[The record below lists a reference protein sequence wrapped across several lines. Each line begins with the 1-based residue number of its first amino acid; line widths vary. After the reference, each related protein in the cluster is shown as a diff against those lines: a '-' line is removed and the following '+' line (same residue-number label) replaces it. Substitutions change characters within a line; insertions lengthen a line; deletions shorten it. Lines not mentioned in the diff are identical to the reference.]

1 MLDTGILDKLI
12 IGRVEPHIYAF
23 STRTV
28 PNYMKVGDTYRPVE
42 QRLNEWRRYFPNL
55 EKQFVGVAKVDDD
68 TYFRDFA
75 IHRFLENDL
84 HRHRLKPST
93 FPNLP
98 YYSNE
103 FFEGVTHSDIHCAL
117 SDISDSF
124 HNNLP
129 KYQFYKFDK
138 SRIPLTYQYRR
149 TETFEPRPNQQD
161 TIDRFKEAV
170 AAGRNNLLMYAV
182 MRFGKSFTAMC
193 CAVEMKARL
202 VVVVSA
208 KADVKQE
215 WKKTVESHFRF
226 EDYVFLDSD
235 SLLGSDTVLS
245 DSLEKSNAVVFLTL
259 QDLCGD
265 EIKRKHRQ
273 IFESKFDLL
282 VIDETHY
289 GARAAEYGKVL
300 NMAGKQL
307 DKELKYVDSSD
318 NYNNNDTLKHLDARI
333 RIHLSGTPYRI
344 LMGDEF
350 SKKDIIA
357 FYQFTDI
364 VRDQEKWN
372 DEHILEDG
380 VREWD
385 NPYFGFP
392 QMVRFAL
399 NPNKSSVEKMEAMK
413 RKGITYAF
421 SELLKPESVVKDSSP
436 EARHRK
442 FVHEQEILDLFK
454 AIDGSKD
461 DENLFAFLDYAPIKK
476 GQMCRHMVCV
486 LPYRASCDALAVL
499 LAQKRAE
506 FKNLGEYQII
516 NIAGFDEERR
526 YKDTQS
532 IRNKIKKCEAEGM
545 KTITLTVNRMLTGST
560 VEEWDTM
567 LFLKDC
573 ASPQEYDQAIFRLQ
587 NQYVRRLTDKNGE
600 EIRLNMKP
608 QTLLV
613 DFDPGRMFRLQE
625 QKSQIYNVNVEQ
637 NGNSRLEQRIA
648 DELRISPIIVLNKD
662 KFREVV
668 PVDIL
673 DAVREYS
680 ANKSVA
686 DEVSDIPADL
696 SLLAD
701 STILEEISSLSPID
715 SSKGINL
722 KSVEGDG
729 DDIDIPDDDS
739 KETDADGGQQPRQN
753 PVDKMTTDERGLLE
767 KKLATCYAVILFFAF
782 LTDNRVKS
790 LEEIIAA
797 IDSDDNNRRIA
808 RNIGI
813 KKGLLKLIL
822 QKGNPFI
829 ISKLDYKIQNIN
841 TLAHDAVLQGEE
853 RINVALK
860 KFERLS
866 DSEIVTPMNL
876 ANEMV
881 WILPDDVDCH
891 SKFLD
896 IASKQGEFARA
907 LLLRYGNG
915 VKDNIY
921 SIPTS
926 KLTYEFTRKVYKM
939 LGMPVTNIFYEF
951 NSYDL
956 IDKTKKE
963 EIIKTLSDMKFNVV
977 IGNPPYQVNDGGGTG
992 SSAIPVYNKFVEISQ
1007 KINPNYLS
1015 MIMPS
1020 RWFTGGRGLDDFRK
1034 KMLNDDSIRVLHD
1047 YISSNSCFS
1056 NVEIKGGIC
1065 YFLWDKK
1072 YHGYCDIYTHYENN
1086 KEIFFSQRHLLE
1098 KASDCFIRDGRFIS
1112 ILKKIQQ
1119 KKEISF
1125 STIVSANDPFGFDIR
1140 EENSYKRVKLSFST
1154 SPFDNS
1160 VKLYYNGWAKNG
1172 IGFLAIDKIRKNI
1185 KWLNSHK
1192 MLFPKAWGNGD
1203 ASTDRLK
1210 PIIADLPS
1218 CCTETYLIVG
1228 PFLSSEETNNAYKYT
1243 QTKLFHCLVFLI
1255 KNTQNT
1261 MQKAYSYV
1269 PLQNFTKQSD
1279 IDWNKSI
1286 PEIDQQLYTKYHLTT
1301 EEIAFIEKMIKQM

>member
-55 EKQFVGVAKVDDD
+55 EKQFAGVAKVDDD

-273 IFESKFDLL
+273 IFENKFDLL

-307 DKELKYVDSSD
+307 DKELKYADNSD
-318 NYNNNDTLKHLDARI
+318 NYNNNDTLKHLDARV

-668 PVDIL
+668 PADIL

-881 WILPDDVDCH
+881 GILPDDVDCH

-992 SSAIPVYNKFVEISQ
+992 SSAQAIYNKFIDICRFEFESKYI
-1007 KINPNYLS
+1007 S
-1015 MIMPS
+1015 MIIPS
-1020 RWFTGGRGLDDFRK
+1020 RWMTGGKGLDKFRNS
-1034 KMLNDDSIRVLHD
+1034 MLGDRRIRVLHD
-1047 YISSNSCFS
+1047 YLNAGQCFPA
-1056 NVEIKGGIC
+1056 VAIEGGIC
-1065 YFLWDKK
+1065 YFRWDRDATGKCVFVSHTSDQSAFTK
-1072 YHGYCDIYTHYENN
+1072 ERYLSDDSSDVVIRYAESLSILDKTRTANN
-1086 KEIFFSQRHLLE
+1086 FSSLVSPRNLFKINIQLLE
-1098 KASDCFIRDGRFIS
+1098 SSPVIGGYKVFGRFDGKRGLMYLSRYESKNERALRFLGNWKVFVSKADGAAGQLGIP
-1112 ILKKIQQ
+1112 IPARIIGKAELGDCD
-1119 KKEISF
+1119 
-1125 STIVSANDPFGFDIR
+1125 TICT
-1140 EENSYKRVKLSFST
+1140 ET
-1154 SPFDNS
+1154 
-1160 VKLYYNGWAKNG
+1160 
-1172 IGFLAIDKIRKNI
+1172 FLAI
-1185 KWLNSHK
+1185 
-1192 MLFPKAWGNGD
+1192 
-1203 ASTDRLK
+1203 
-1210 PIIADLPS
+1210 
-1218 CCTETYLIVG
+1218 G
-1228 PFLSSEETNNAYKYT
+1228 PFATRIEAENVIKYATTKFFRFLVGTRKLKNMT
-1243 QTKLFHCLVFLI
+1243 QKT
-1255 KNTQNT
+1255 
-1261 MQKAYSYV
+1261 YSFV
-1269 PLQNFTKQSD
+1269 PIQDFTENSD
-1279 IDWNKSI
+1279 IDWSRSI
-1286 PEIDQQLYTKYHLTT
+1286 DEIDSQLYAKYHLT
-1301 EEIAFIEKMIKQM
+1301 EEETAFVEKMIKPM

>member
-55 EKQFVGVAKVDDD
+55 EKQFAGVAKVDDD

-84 HRHRLKPST
+84 HKHRLKPST

-273 IFESKFDLL
+273 IFENKFDLL

-289 GARAAEYGKVL
+289 GARAVEYGKVL

-318 NYNNNDTLKHLDARI
+318 NYNNNDTLKHLDARV

-600 EIRLNMKP
+600 EIWLNMKP

-648 DELRISPIIVLNKD
+648 DELLISPIIVLNKD

-668 PVDIL
+668 PADIL

-739 KETDADGGQQPRQN
+739 KETDADSGQQPRQN

-881 WILPDDVDCH
+881 GILPDDVDCH

-992 SSAIPVYNKFVEISQ
+992 SSAQAIYNKFIDICRFEFESKYI
-1007 KINPNYLS
+1007 S
-1015 MIMPS
+1015 MIIPS
-1020 RWFTGGRGLDDFRK
+1020 RWMTGGKGLDKFRNS
-1034 KMLNDDSIRVLHD
+1034 MLGDRRIRVLHD
-1047 YISSNSCFS
+1047 YLNAGQCFPA
-1056 NVEIKGGIC
+1056 VAIEGGIC
-1065 YFLWDKK
+1065 YFRWDRDATGKCVFVSHTSDQSAFTK
-1072 YHGYCDIYTHYENN
+1072 ERYLSDDSSDVVIRYAESLSILDKTRTANN
-1086 KEIFFSQRHLLE
+1086 FSSLVSPRNLFKINIQLLE
-1098 KASDCFIRDGRFIS
+1098 SSPVIGGYKVFGRFDGKRGLMYLSRYESKNERALRFLGNWKVFVSKADGAAGQLGIP
-1112 ILKKIQQ
+1112 IPARIIGKAELGDCD
-1119 KKEISF
+1119 
-1125 STIVSANDPFGFDIR
+1125 TICT
-1140 EENSYKRVKLSFST
+1140 ET
-1154 SPFDNS
+1154 
-1160 VKLYYNGWAKNG
+1160 
-1172 IGFLAIDKIRKNI
+1172 FLAI
-1185 KWLNSHK
+1185 
-1192 MLFPKAWGNGD
+1192 
-1203 ASTDRLK
+1203 
-1210 PIIADLPS
+1210 
-1218 CCTETYLIVG
+1218 G
-1228 PFLSSEETNNAYKYT
+1228 PFATRIEAENVIKYATTKFFRFLVGTRKLKNMT
-1243 QTKLFHCLVFLI
+1243 QKT
-1255 KNTQNT
+1255 
-1261 MQKAYSYV
+1261 YSFV
-1269 PLQNFTKQSD
+1269 PIQDFTENSD
-1279 IDWNKSI
+1279 IDWSRSI
-1286 PEIDQQLYTKYHLTT
+1286 DEIDSQLYAKYHLT
-1301 EEIAFIEKMIKQM
+1301 EEETAFIEKMIKPM

>member
-55 EKQFVGVAKVDDD
+55 EKQFAGVAKVDDD

-84 HRHRLKPST
+84 HKHRLKPST

-129 KYQFYKFDK
+129 KYQFYKIDK

-273 IFESKFDLL
+273 IFENKFDLL

-289 GARAAEYGKVL
+289 GARAVEYGKVL

-318 NYNNNDTLKHLDARI
+318 NYNNNDTLKHLDARV

-442 FVHEQEILDLFK
+442 FVHEHEILDLFK

-668 PVDIL
+668 PADIL

-739 KETDADGGQQPRQN
+739 KETDADSGQQPRQN

-881 WILPDDVDCH
+881 GILPDDVDCH

-951 NSYDL
+951 NSYDF
-956 IDKTKKE
+956 IEKNTK
-963 EIIKTLSDMKFNVV
+963 EIIKQLTDMNFDVI
-977 IGNPPYQVNDGGGTG
+977 IGNPPYQDKGGSGGTNDA
-992 SSAIPVYNKFVEISQ
+992 SIYQDFCQIAFDV
-1007 KINPNYLS
+1007 NPNYIS
-1015 MIMPS
+1015 MVIPS
-1020 RWFTGGRGLDDFRK
+1020 RWFTGGRENLVKDFRNE
-1034 KMLNDDSIRVLHD
+1034 MLTSKHVMKLVSFTNAKDLFP
-1047 YISSNSCFS
+1047 NA
-1056 NVEIKGGIC
+1056 EIKGGCC
-1065 YFLWDKK
+1065 YFLYTTSYCGKCK
-1072 YHGYCDIYTHYENN
+1072 YELNRDDVKIATDRDLGQFDILIREPILANIV
-1086 KEIFFSQRHLLE
+1086 ERILSQVTTFIDGLIS
-1098 KASDCFIRDGRFIS
+1098 SDTPFGIPTNPIDSSKYNI
-1112 ILKKIQQ
+1112 
-1119 KKEISF
+1119 EISEQKDN
-1125 STIVSANDPFGFDIR
+1125 VHDIAF
-1140 EENSYKRVKLSFST
+1140 YWIKRKE
-1154 SPFDNS
+1154 
-1160 VKLYYNGWAKNG
+1160 GRG
-1172 IGFLAIDKIRKNI
+1172 IGYVSRKNI
-1185 KWLNSHK
+1185 KKNIPDISK
-1192 MLFPKAWGNGD
+1192 PKVFIPEAYGAGESFPHQIIGIPEI
-1203 ASTDRLK
+1203 ASAESVCSQSYLYVAFRTNTEAENFAKYLRTKFLRVLVSASK
-1210 PIIADLPS
+1210 VSQHAMNKVYRFVPIQDF
-1218 CCTETYLIVG
+1218 TE
-1228 PFLSSEETNNAYKYT
+1228 N
-1243 QTKLFHCLVFLI
+1243 
-1255 KNTQNT
+1255 
-1261 MQKAYSYV
+1261 
-1269 PLQNFTKQSD
+1269 SD
-1279 IDWNKSI
+1279 IDWSRSI
-1286 PEIDQQLYTKYHLTT
+1286 DEIDSQLYAKYHLT
-1301 EEIAFIEKMIKQM
+1301 EEETAFIEKMIKPM

>member
-55 EKQFVGVAKVDDD
+55 EKQFAGVAKVDDD

-84 HRHRLKPST
+84 HKHRLKPST

-318 NYNNNDTLKHLDARI
+318 NYNNNDTLKHLDARV

-881 WILPDDVDCH
+881 GILPDDVDCH

-939 LGMPVTNIFYEF
+939 LGMPVTNIFYGF

-956 IDKTKKE
+956 IEKNTK
-963 EIIKTLSDMKFNVV
+963 EIIKQLTDMNFDVI
-977 IGNPPYQVNDGGGTG
+977 IGNPPYQDKGGSGGTNDA
-992 SSAIPVYNKFVEISQ
+992 SIYQDFCQIAFDV
-1007 KINPNYLS
+1007 NPNYIS
-1015 MIMPS
+1015 MVIPS
-1020 RWFTGGRGLDDFRK
+1020 RWFTGGRENLVKDFRNE
-1034 KMLNDDSIRVLHD
+1034 MLTSKHVMKLVSFTNAKDLFP
-1047 YISSNSCFS
+1047 NA
-1056 NVEIKGGIC
+1056 EIKGGCC
-1065 YFLWDKK
+1065 YFLYTTSYCGKCK
-1072 YHGYCDIYTHYENN
+1072 YELNRDDVKIATDRDLGQFDILIREPILANIV
-1086 KEIFFSQRHLLE
+1086 ERILSQVTTFIDGLIS
-1098 KASDCFIRDGRFIS
+1098 SDTPFGIPTNPIDSSKYNI
-1112 ILKKIQQ
+1112 
-1119 KKEISF
+1119 EISEQKDN
-1125 STIVSANDPFGFDIR
+1125 VHDIAF
-1140 EENSYKRVKLSFST
+1140 YWIKRKE
-1154 SPFDNS
+1154 
-1160 VKLYYNGWAKNG
+1160 GRG
-1172 IGFLAIDKIRKNI
+1172 IGYVSRKNI
-1185 KWLNSHK
+1185 KKNIPDISK
-1192 MLFPKAWGNGD
+1192 PKVFIPEAYGAGESFPHQIIGIPEI
-1203 ASTDRLK
+1203 ASAESVCSQSYLYVAFRTNTEAENFAKYLRTKFLRVLVSASK
-1210 PIIADLPS
+1210 VSQHAMNKVYRFVPIQDF
-1218 CCTETYLIVG
+1218 TE
-1228 PFLSSEETNNAYKYT
+1228 N
-1243 QTKLFHCLVFLI
+1243 
-1255 KNTQNT
+1255 
-1261 MQKAYSYV
+1261 
-1269 PLQNFTKQSD
+1269 SD
-1279 IDWNKSI
+1279 IDWSRSI
-1286 PEIDQQLYTKYHLTT
+1286 DEIDSQLYAKYHLT
-1301 EEIAFIEKMIKQM
+1301 EEETAFIEKMIKPM

>member
-55 EKQFVGVAKVDDD
+55 EKQFAGVAKVDDD

-129 KYQFYKFDK
+129 KYQFYKIDK

-273 IFESKFDLL
+273 IFENKFDLL

-307 DKELKYVDSSD
+307 DKELKYADNSD

-668 PVDIL
+668 PADIL

-739 KETDADGGQQPRQN
+739 KETDADSGQQPRQN

-881 WILPDDVDCH
+881 GILPDDVDCH

-992 SSAIPVYNKFVEISQ
+992 SSAQAIYNKFIDICRFEFESKYI
-1007 KINPNYLS
+1007 S
-1015 MIMPS
+1015 MIIPS
-1020 RWFTGGRGLDDFRK
+1020 RWMTGGKGLDKFRNS
-1034 KMLNDDSIRVLHD
+1034 MLGDRRIRVLHD
-1047 YISSNSCFS
+1047 YLNAGQCFPA
-1056 NVEIKGGIC
+1056 VAIEGGIC
-1065 YFLWDKK
+1065 YFRWDRDATGKCVFVSHTSDQSAFTK
-1072 YHGYCDIYTHYENN
+1072 ERYLSDDSSDVVIRYAESLSILDKTRTANN
-1086 KEIFFSQRHLLE
+1086 FSSLVSPRNLFKINIQLLE
-1098 KASDCFIRDGRFIS
+1098 SSPVIGGYKVFGRFDGKRGLMYLSRYESKNERALRFLGNWKVFVSKADGAAGQLGIP
-1112 ILKKIQQ
+1112 IPARIIGKAELGDCD
-1119 KKEISF
+1119 
-1125 STIVSANDPFGFDIR
+1125 TICT
-1140 EENSYKRVKLSFST
+1140 ET
-1154 SPFDNS
+1154 
-1160 VKLYYNGWAKNG
+1160 
-1172 IGFLAIDKIRKNI
+1172 FLAI
-1185 KWLNSHK
+1185 
-1192 MLFPKAWGNGD
+1192 
-1203 ASTDRLK
+1203 
-1210 PIIADLPS
+1210 
-1218 CCTETYLIVG
+1218 G
-1228 PFLSSEETNNAYKYT
+1228 PFATRIEAENVIKYATTKFFRFLVGTRKLKNMT
-1243 QTKLFHCLVFLI
+1243 QKT
-1255 KNTQNT
+1255 
-1261 MQKAYSYV
+1261 YSFV
-1269 PLQNFTKQSD
+1269 PIQDFTENSD
-1279 IDWNKSI
+1279 IDWSRSI
-1286 PEIDQQLYTKYHLTT
+1286 DEIDSQLYAKYHLT
-1301 EEIAFIEKMIKQM
+1301 EEETAFIEKMIKPM

>member
-55 EKQFVGVAKVDDD
+55 EKQFAGVAKVDDD

-129 KYQFYKFDK
+129 KYQFYKIDK

-265 EIKRKHRQ
+265 EIKRKHWQ
-273 IFESKFDLL
+273 IFENKFDLL

-318 NYNNNDTLKHLDARI
+318 NYNNNDTLKHLDARV

-532 IRNKIKKCEAEGM
+532 IRSKIKKCEAEGM

-668 PVDIL
+668 PADIL

-680 ANKSVA
+680 ANKGVA

-881 WILPDDVDCH
+881 GILPDDVDCH

-992 SSAIPVYNKFVEISQ
+992 SSAQAIYNKFIDICRFEFESKYI
-1007 KINPNYLS
+1007 S
-1015 MIMPS
+1015 MIIPS
-1020 RWFTGGRGLDDFRK
+1020 RWMTGGKGLDKFRNS
-1034 KMLNDDSIRVLHD
+1034 MLGDRRIRVLHD
-1047 YISSNSCFS
+1047 YLNAGQCFPA
-1056 NVEIKGGIC
+1056 VAIEGGIC
-1065 YFLWDKK
+1065 YFRWDRDATGKCVFVSHTSDQSAFTK
-1072 YHGYCDIYTHYENN
+1072 ERYLSDDSSDVVIRYAESLSILDKTRTANN
-1086 KEIFFSQRHLLE
+1086 FSSLVSPRNLFKINIQLLE
-1098 KASDCFIRDGRFIS
+1098 SSPVIGGYKVFGRFDGKRGLMYLSRYESKNERALRFLGNWKVFVSKADGAAGQLGIP
-1112 ILKKIQQ
+1112 IPARIIGKAELGDCD
-1119 KKEISF
+1119 
-1125 STIVSANDPFGFDIR
+1125 TICT
-1140 EENSYKRVKLSFST
+1140 ET
-1154 SPFDNS
+1154 
-1160 VKLYYNGWAKNG
+1160 
-1172 IGFLAIDKIRKNI
+1172 FLAI
-1185 KWLNSHK
+1185 
-1192 MLFPKAWGNGD
+1192 
-1203 ASTDRLK
+1203 
-1210 PIIADLPS
+1210 
-1218 CCTETYLIVG
+1218 G
-1228 PFLSSEETNNAYKYT
+1228 PFATRIEAENVIKYATTKFFRFLVGTRKLKNMT
-1243 QTKLFHCLVFLI
+1243 QKT
-1255 KNTQNT
+1255 
-1261 MQKAYSYV
+1261 YSFV
-1269 PLQNFTKQSD
+1269 PIQDFTENSD
-1279 IDWNKSI
+1279 IDWSRSI
-1286 PEIDQQLYTKYHLTT
+1286 DEIDSQLYAKYHLT
-1301 EEIAFIEKMIKQM
+1301 EEETAFIEKMIKPM

>member
-55 EKQFVGVAKVDDD
+55 EKQFAGVAKVDDD

-273 IFESKFDLL
+273 IFENKFDLL

-318 NYNNNDTLKHLDARI
+318 NYNNNDTLKHLDARV

-668 PVDIL
+668 PADIL

-739 KETDADGGQQPRQN
+739 KETDADSGQQPRQN

-881 WILPDDVDCH
+881 GILPDDVDCH

-992 SSAIPVYNKFVEISQ
+992 SSAQAIYNKFIDICRFEFESKYI
-1007 KINPNYLS
+1007 S
-1015 MIMPS
+1015 MIIPS
-1020 RWFTGGRGLDDFRK
+1020 RWMTGGKGLDKFRNS
-1034 KMLNDDSIRVLHD
+1034 MLGDRRIRVLHD
-1047 YISSNSCFS
+1047 YLNAGQCFPA
-1056 NVEIKGGIC
+1056 VAIEGGIC
-1065 YFLWDKK
+1065 YFRWDRDATGKCVFVSHTSDQLAFTK
-1072 YHGYCDIYTHYENN
+1072 ERYLSDDSSDVVIRYAESLSILDKTRTANN
-1086 KEIFFSQRHLLE
+1086 FSSLVSPRNLFKINIQLLE
-1098 KASDCFIRDGRFIS
+1098 SSPVIGGYKVFGRFDGKRGLMYLSRYESKNERALRFLGNWKVFVSKADGAAGQLGIP
-1112 ILKKIQQ
+1112 IPARIIGKAELGDCD
-1119 KKEISF
+1119 
-1125 STIVSANDPFGFDIR
+1125 TICT
-1140 EENSYKRVKLSFST
+1140 ET
-1154 SPFDNS
+1154 
-1160 VKLYYNGWAKNG
+1160 
-1172 IGFLAIDKIRKNI
+1172 FLAI
-1185 KWLNSHK
+1185 
-1192 MLFPKAWGNGD
+1192 
-1203 ASTDRLK
+1203 
-1210 PIIADLPS
+1210 
-1218 CCTETYLIVG
+1218 G
-1228 PFLSSEETNNAYKYT
+1228 PFATRIEAENVIKYATTKFFRFLVGTRKLKNMT
-1243 QTKLFHCLVFLI
+1243 QKT
-1255 KNTQNT
+1255 
-1261 MQKAYSYV
+1261 YSFV
-1269 PLQNFTKQSD
+1269 PIQDFTENSD
-1279 IDWNKSI
+1279 IDWSRSI
-1286 PEIDQQLYTKYHLTT
+1286 DEIDSQLYAKYHLT
-1301 EEIAFIEKMIKQM
+1301 EEETAFIEKMIKPM

>member
-55 EKQFVGVAKVDDD
+55 EKQFAGVAKVDDD

-84 HRHRLKPST
+84 HKHRLKPST

-273 IFESKFDLL
+273 IFENKFDLL

-318 NYNNNDTLKHLDARI
+318 NYNNNDTLKHLDARV

-668 PVDIL
+668 PADIL

-881 WILPDDVDCH
+881 GILPDDVDCH

-992 SSAIPVYNKFVEISQ
+992 SSAQAIYNKFIDICRFEFESKYI
-1007 KINPNYLS
+1007 S
-1015 MIMPS
+1015 MIIPS
-1020 RWFTGGRGLDDFRK
+1020 RWMTGGKGLDKFRNS
-1034 KMLNDDSIRVLHD
+1034 MLGDRRIRVLHD
-1047 YISSNSCFS
+1047 YLDAGQCFPA
-1056 NVEIKGGIC
+1056 VAIEGGIC
-1065 YFLWDKK
+1065 YFRWDRDATGKCVFVSHTSDQSAFTK
-1072 YHGYCDIYTHYENN
+1072 ERYLSDDSSDVVIRYAESLSILDKTRTANN
-1086 KEIFFSQRHLLE
+1086 FSSLVSPRNLFKINIQLLE
-1098 KASDCFIRDGRFIS
+1098 SFPVIGGYKVFGRFDGKRGLRYLSRYESKNERALRFLGNWKVFVSKADGAAGQLGIP
-1112 ILKKIQQ
+1112 IPARIIGKAELGDCD
-1119 KKEISF
+1119 
-1125 STIVSANDPFGFDIR
+1125 TICT
-1140 EENSYKRVKLSFST
+1140 ET
-1154 SPFDNS
+1154 
-1160 VKLYYNGWAKNG
+1160 
-1172 IGFLAIDKIRKNI
+1172 FLAI
-1185 KWLNSHK
+1185 
-1192 MLFPKAWGNGD
+1192 
-1203 ASTDRLK
+1203 
-1210 PIIADLPS
+1210 
-1218 CCTETYLIVG
+1218 G
-1228 PFLSSEETNNAYKYT
+1228 PFATRIEAENVIKYATTKFFRFLVGTRKLKNMT
-1243 QTKLFHCLVFLI
+1243 QKT
-1255 KNTQNT
+1255 
-1261 MQKAYSYV
+1261 YSFV
-1269 PLQNFTKQSD
+1269 PIQDFTENSD
-1279 IDWNKSI
+1279 IDWSRSI
-1286 PEIDQQLYTKYHLTT
+1286 DEIDSQLYAKYHLT
-1301 EEIAFIEKMIKQM
+1301 EEETAFIEKMIKPM

>member
-138 SRIPLTYQYRR
+138 SRIQLTYQYRR

-461 DENLFAFLDYAPIKK
+461 DENLFAFLDYVPIKK

-668 PVDIL
+668 PADIL

-739 KETDADGGQQPRQN
+739 KETDADSGQQPRQN

-881 WILPDDVDCH
+881 GILPDDVDCH

-992 SSAIPVYNKFVEISQ
+992 SSAQAIYNKFIDICRFEFESKYI
-1007 KINPNYLS
+1007 S
-1015 MIMPS
+1015 MIIPS
-1020 RWFTGGRGLDDFRK
+1020 RWMTGGKGLDKFRNS
-1034 KMLNDDSIRVLHD
+1034 MLGDRRIRVLHD
-1047 YISSNSCFS
+1047 YLNAGQCFPA
-1056 NVEIKGGIC
+1056 VAIEGGIC
-1065 YFLWDKK
+1065 YFRWDRDATGKCVFVSHTSDQSAFTK
-1072 YHGYCDIYTHYENN
+1072 ERYLSDDSSDVVIRYAESLSILDKTRTANN
-1086 KEIFFSQRHLLE
+1086 FSSLVSPRNLFKINIQLLE
-1098 KASDCFIRDGRFIS
+1098 SSPVIGGYKVFGRFDGKRGLMYLSRYESKNERALRFLGNWKVFVSKADGAAGQLGIP
-1112 ILKKIQQ
+1112 IPARIIGKAELGDCD
-1119 KKEISF
+1119 
-1125 STIVSANDPFGFDIR
+1125 TICT
-1140 EENSYKRVKLSFST
+1140 ET
-1154 SPFDNS
+1154 
-1160 VKLYYNGWAKNG
+1160 
-1172 IGFLAIDKIRKNI
+1172 FLAI
-1185 KWLNSHK
+1185 
-1192 MLFPKAWGNGD
+1192 
-1203 ASTDRLK
+1203 
-1210 PIIADLPS
+1210 
-1218 CCTETYLIVG
+1218 G
-1228 PFLSSEETNNAYKYT
+1228 PFATRIEAENVIKYATTKFFRFLVGTRKLKNMT
-1243 QTKLFHCLVFLI
+1243 QKT
-1255 KNTQNT
+1255 
-1261 MQKAYSYV
+1261 YSFV
-1269 PLQNFTKQSD
+1269 PIQDFTENSD
-1279 IDWNKSI
+1279 IDWSRSI
-1286 PEIDQQLYTKYHLTT
+1286 DEIDSQLYAKYHLT
-1301 EEIAFIEKMIKQM
+1301 EEETAFIEKMIKPM

>member
-668 PVDIL
+668 PADIL

-739 KETDADGGQQPRQN
+739 KETDADSGQQPRQN

-881 WILPDDVDCH
+881 GILPDDVDCH

-992 SSAIPVYNKFVEISQ
+992 SSAQAIYNKFIDICRFEFESKYI
-1007 KINPNYLS
+1007 S
-1015 MIMPS
+1015 MIIPS
-1020 RWFTGGRGLDDFRK
+1020 RWMTGGKGLDKFRNS
-1034 KMLNDDSIRVLHD
+1034 MLGDRRIRVLHD
-1047 YISSNSCFS
+1047 YLNAGQCFPA
-1056 NVEIKGGIC
+1056 VAIEGGIC
-1065 YFLWDKK
+1065 YFRWDRDAAGKCVFVSHTSDQSAFTK
-1072 YHGYCDIYTHYENN
+1072 ERYLSDDSSDVVIRYAESLSILDKTRTANN
-1086 KEIFFSQRHLLE
+1086 FSSLVSPRNLFKINIQLLE
-1098 KASDCFIRDGRFIS
+1098 SSPVIGGYKVFGRFDGKRGLMYLSRYESKNERALRFLGNWKVFVSKADGAAGQLGIP
-1112 ILKKIQQ
+1112 IPARIIGKAELGDCD
-1119 KKEISF
+1119 
-1125 STIVSANDPFGFDIR
+1125 TICT
-1140 EENSYKRVKLSFST
+1140 ET
-1154 SPFDNS
+1154 
-1160 VKLYYNGWAKNG
+1160 
-1172 IGFLAIDKIRKNI
+1172 FLAI
-1185 KWLNSHK
+1185 
-1192 MLFPKAWGNGD
+1192 
-1203 ASTDRLK
+1203 
-1210 PIIADLPS
+1210 
-1218 CCTETYLIVG
+1218 G
-1228 PFLSSEETNNAYKYT
+1228 PFATRIEAENVIKYATTKFFRFLVGTRKLKNMT
-1243 QTKLFHCLVFLI
+1243 QKT
-1255 KNTQNT
+1255 
-1261 MQKAYSYV
+1261 YSFV
-1269 PLQNFTKQSD
+1269 PIQDFTENSD
-1279 IDWNKSI
+1279 IDWSRSI
-1286 PEIDQQLYTKYHLTT
+1286 DEIDSQLYAKYHLT
-1301 EEIAFIEKMIKQM
+1301 EEETAFIEKMIKPM

>member
-55 EKQFVGVAKVDDD
+55 EKQFAGVAKVDDD

-84 HRHRLKPST
+84 HKHRLKPST

-273 IFESKFDLL
+273 IFENKFDLL

-289 GARAAEYGKVL
+289 GARAVEYGKVL

-307 DKELKYVDSSD
+307 DKELKYADSSD
-318 NYNNNDTLKHLDARI
+318 NYNNNDTLKHLDARV

-739 KETDADGGQQPRQN
+739 KETDADSGQQPRQN

-881 WILPDDVDCH
+881 GILPDDVDCH

-992 SSAIPVYNKFVEISQ
+992 SSAQAIYNKFIDICRFEFESKYI
-1007 KINPNYLS
+1007 S
-1015 MIMPS
+1015 MIIPS
-1020 RWFTGGRGLDDFRK
+1020 RWMTGGKGLDKFRNS
-1034 KMLNDDSIRVLHD
+1034 MLGDRRIRVLHD
-1047 YISSNSCFS
+1047 YLNAGQCFPA
-1056 NVEIKGGIC
+1056 VAIEGGIC
-1065 YFLWDKK
+1065 YFRWDRDATGKCVFVSHTSDQSAFTK
-1072 YHGYCDIYTHYENN
+1072 ERYLSDDSSDVVIRYAESLSILDKTRTANN
-1086 KEIFFSQRHLLE
+1086 FSSLVSPRNLFKINIQLLE
-1098 KASDCFIRDGRFIS
+1098 SSPVIGGYKVFGRFDGKRGLMYLSRYESKNERALRFLGNWKVFVSKADGAAGQLGIP
-1112 ILKKIQQ
+1112 IPARIIGKAELGDCD
-1119 KKEISF
+1119 
-1125 STIVSANDPFGFDIR
+1125 TICT
-1140 EENSYKRVKLSFST
+1140 ET
-1154 SPFDNS
+1154 
-1160 VKLYYNGWAKNG
+1160 
-1172 IGFLAIDKIRKNI
+1172 FLAI
-1185 KWLNSHK
+1185 
-1192 MLFPKAWGNGD
+1192 
-1203 ASTDRLK
+1203 
-1210 PIIADLPS
+1210 
-1218 CCTETYLIVG
+1218 G
-1228 PFLSSEETNNAYKYT
+1228 PFATRIEAENVIKYATTKFFRFLVGTRKLKNMT
-1243 QTKLFHCLVFLI
+1243 QKT
-1255 KNTQNT
+1255 
-1261 MQKAYSYV
+1261 YSFV
-1269 PLQNFTKQSD
+1269 PIQDFTENSD
-1279 IDWNKSI
+1279 IDWSRSI
-1286 PEIDQQLYTKYHLTT
+1286 DEIDSQLYAKYHLT
-1301 EEIAFIEKMIKQM
+1301 EEETAFIEKMIKPM

>member
-55 EKQFVGVAKVDDD
+55 EKQFAGVAKVDDD

-84 HRHRLKPST
+84 HKHRLKPST

-273 IFESKFDLL
+273 IFENKFDLL

-289 GARAAEYGKVL
+289 GARAVEYGKVL

-318 NYNNNDTLKHLDARI
+318 NYNNNDTLKHLDARV

-625 QKSQIYNVNVEQ
+625 RKSQIYNVNVEQ

-668 PVDIL
+668 PADIL

-881 WILPDDVDCH
+881 GILPDDVDCH

-992 SSAIPVYNKFVEISQ
+992 SSAQAIYNKFIDICRFEFESKYI
-1007 KINPNYLS
+1007 S
-1015 MIMPS
+1015 MIIPS
-1020 RWFTGGRGLDDFRK
+1020 RWMTGGKGLDKFRNS
-1034 KMLNDDSIRVLHD
+1034 MLGDRRIRVLHD
-1047 YISSNSCFS
+1047 YLNAGQCFPA
-1056 NVEIKGGIC
+1056 VAIEGGIC
-1065 YFLWDKK
+1065 YFRWDRDATGKCVFVSHTSDQSAFTK
-1072 YHGYCDIYTHYENN
+1072 ERYLSDDSSDVVIRYAESLSILDKTRTANN
-1086 KEIFFSQRHLLE
+1086 FSSLVSPRNLFKINIQLLE
-1098 KASDCFIRDGRFIS
+1098 SSPVIGGYKVFGRFDGKRGLMYLSRYESKNERALRFLGNWKVFVSKADGAAGQLGIP
-1112 ILKKIQQ
+1112 IPARIIGKAELGDCD
-1119 KKEISF
+1119 
-1125 STIVSANDPFGFDIR
+1125 TICT
-1140 EENSYKRVKLSFST
+1140 ET
-1154 SPFDNS
+1154 
-1160 VKLYYNGWAKNG
+1160 
-1172 IGFLAIDKIRKNI
+1172 FLAI
-1185 KWLNSHK
+1185 
-1192 MLFPKAWGNGD
+1192 
-1203 ASTDRLK
+1203 
-1210 PIIADLPS
+1210 
-1218 CCTETYLIVG
+1218 G
-1228 PFLSSEETNNAYKYT
+1228 PFATRIEAENVIKYATTKFFRFLVGTRKLKNMT
-1243 QTKLFHCLVFLI
+1243 QKT
-1255 KNTQNT
+1255 
-1261 MQKAYSYV
+1261 YSFV
-1269 PLQNFTKQSD
+1269 PIQDFTENSD
-1279 IDWNKSI
+1279 IDWSRSI
-1286 PEIDQQLYTKYHLTT
+1286 DEIDSQLYAKYHLT
-1301 EEIAFIEKMIKQM
+1301 EEETAFIEKMIKPM

>member
-55 EKQFVGVAKVDDD
+55 EKQFAGVAKVDDD

-84 HRHRLKPST
+84 HKHRLKPST

-307 DKELKYVDSSD
+307 DKELKYADNSD
-318 NYNNNDTLKHLDARI
+318 NYNNNDTLKHLDARV

-668 PVDIL
+668 PADIL

-739 KETDADGGQQPRQN
+739 KETDADSGQQPRQN

-881 WILPDDVDCH
+881 GILPDDVDCH

-992 SSAIPVYNKFVEISQ
+992 SSAQAIYNKFIDICRFEFESKYI
-1007 KINPNYLS
+1007 S
-1015 MIMPS
+1015 MIIPS
-1020 RWFTGGRGLDDFRK
+1020 RWMTGGKGLDKFRNS
-1034 KMLNDDSIRVLHD
+1034 MLGDRRIRVLHD
-1047 YISSNSCFS
+1047 YLNAGQCFPA
-1056 NVEIKGGIC
+1056 VAIEGGIC
-1065 YFLWDKK
+1065 YFRWDRDATGKCVFVSHTSDQSAFTK
-1072 YHGYCDIYTHYENN
+1072 ERYLSDDSSDVVIRYAESLSILDKTRTANN
-1086 KEIFFSQRHLLE
+1086 FSSLVSPRNLFKINIQLLE
-1098 KASDCFIRDGRFIS
+1098 SSPVIGGYKVFGRFDGKRGLMYLSRYESKNERALRFLGNWKVFVSKADGAAGQLGIP
-1112 ILKKIQQ
+1112 IPARIIGKAELGDCD
-1119 KKEISF
+1119 
-1125 STIVSANDPFGFDIR
+1125 TICT
-1140 EENSYKRVKLSFST
+1140 ET
-1154 SPFDNS
+1154 
-1160 VKLYYNGWAKNG
+1160 
-1172 IGFLAIDKIRKNI
+1172 FLAI
-1185 KWLNSHK
+1185 
-1192 MLFPKAWGNGD
+1192 
-1203 ASTDRLK
+1203 
-1210 PIIADLPS
+1210 
-1218 CCTETYLIVG
+1218 G
-1228 PFLSSEETNNAYKYT
+1228 PFATRIEAENVIKYATTKFFRFLVGTRKLKNMT
-1243 QTKLFHCLVFLI
+1243 QKT
-1255 KNTQNT
+1255 
-1261 MQKAYSYV
+1261 YSFV
-1269 PLQNFTKQSD
+1269 PIQDFTENSD
-1279 IDWNKSI
+1279 IDWSRSI
-1286 PEIDQQLYTKYHLTT
+1286 DEIDSQLYAKYHLT
-1301 EEIAFIEKMIKQM
+1301 EEETAFIEKMIKPM

>member
-55 EKQFVGVAKVDDD
+55 EKQFAGVAKVDDD

-84 HRHRLKPST
+84 HKHRLKPST

-273 IFESKFDLL
+273 IFENKFDLL

-289 GARAAEYGKVL
+289 GARAVEYGKVL

-307 DKELKYVDSSD
+307 DKELKYADSSD
-318 NYNNNDTLKHLDARI
+318 NYNNNDTLKHLDARV

-421 SELLKPESVVKDSSP
+421 SELLKPESVVKDSSQ

-668 PVDIL
+668 PADIL

-739 KETDADGGQQPRQN
+739 KETDADSGQQPRQN

-881 WILPDDVDCH
+881 GILPDDVDCH

-951 NSYDL
+951 NSYDF
-956 IDKTKKE
+956 IEKNTK
-963 EIIKTLSDMKFNVV
+963 EIIKQLTDMNFDVI
-977 IGNPPYQVNDGGGTG
+977 IGNPPYQDKGGSGGTNDA
-992 SSAIPVYNKFVEISQ
+992 SIYQDFCQIAFDV
-1007 KINPNYLS
+1007 NPNYIS
-1015 MIMPS
+1015 MVIPS
-1020 RWFTGGRGLDDFRK
+1020 RWFTGGRENLVKDFRNE
-1034 KMLNDDSIRVLHD
+1034 MLTSKHVMKLVSFTNAKDLFP
-1047 YISSNSCFS
+1047 NA
-1056 NVEIKGGIC
+1056 EIKGGCC
-1065 YFLWDKK
+1065 YFLYTTSYCGKCK
-1072 YHGYCDIYTHYENN
+1072 YELNRDDVKIATDRDLGQFDILIREPILANIV
-1086 KEIFFSQRHLLE
+1086 ERILSQVTTFIDGLIS
-1098 KASDCFIRDGRFIS
+1098 SDTPFGIPTNPIDSSKYNI
-1112 ILKKIQQ
+1112 
-1119 KKEISF
+1119 EISEQKDN
-1125 STIVSANDPFGFDIR
+1125 VHDIAF
-1140 EENSYKRVKLSFST
+1140 YWIKRKE
-1154 SPFDNS
+1154 
-1160 VKLYYNGWAKNG
+1160 GRG
-1172 IGFLAIDKIRKNI
+1172 IGYVSRKNI
-1185 KWLNSHK
+1185 KKNIPDISK
-1192 MLFPKAWGNGD
+1192 PKVFIPEAYGAGESFPHQIIGIPEI
-1203 ASTDRLK
+1203 ASAESVCSQSYLYVAFRTNTEAENFAKYLRTKFLRVLVSASK
-1210 PIIADLPS
+1210 VSQHAMNKVYRFVPIQDF
-1218 CCTETYLIVG
+1218 TE
-1228 PFLSSEETNNAYKYT
+1228 N
-1243 QTKLFHCLVFLI
+1243 
-1255 KNTQNT
+1255 
-1261 MQKAYSYV
+1261 
-1269 PLQNFTKQSD
+1269 SD
-1279 IDWNKSI
+1279 IDWSRSI
-1286 PEIDQQLYTKYHLTT
+1286 DEIDSQLYAKYHLT
-1301 EEIAFIEKMIKQM
+1301 EEETAFIEKMIKPM

>member
-55 EKQFVGVAKVDDD
+55 EKQFAGVAKVDDD

-84 HRHRLKPST
+84 HKHRLKPST

-273 IFESKFDLL
+273 IFENKFDLL

-289 GARAAEYGKVL
+289 GARAVEYGKVL

-318 NYNNNDTLKHLDARI
+318 NYNNNDTLKHLDARV

-668 PVDIL
+668 PADIL

-739 KETDADGGQQPRQN
+739 KETDADSGQQPRQN

-881 WILPDDVDCH
+881 GILPDDVDCH

-992 SSAIPVYNKFVEISQ
+992 SSAQAIYNKFIDICRFEFESKYI
-1007 KINPNYLS
+1007 S
-1015 MIMPS
+1015 MIIPS
-1020 RWFTGGRGLDDFRK
+1020 RWMTGGKGLDKFRNS
-1034 KMLNDDSIRVLHD
+1034 MLGDRRIRVLHD
-1047 YISSNSCFS
+1047 YLDAGQCFPA
-1056 NVEIKGGIC
+1056 VAIEGGIC
-1065 YFLWDKK
+1065 YFRWDRDATGKCVFVSHTSDQSAFTK
-1072 YHGYCDIYTHYENN
+1072 ERYLSDDSSDVVIRYAESLSILDKTRTANN
-1086 KEIFFSQRHLLE
+1086 FSSLVSPRNLFKINIQLLE
-1098 KASDCFIRDGRFIS
+1098 SSPVIGGYKVFGRFDGKRGLMYLSRYESKNERALRFLGNWKVFVSKADGAAGQLGIP
-1112 ILKKIQQ
+1112 IPARIIGKAELGDCD
-1119 KKEISF
+1119 
-1125 STIVSANDPFGFDIR
+1125 TICT
-1140 EENSYKRVKLSFST
+1140 ET
-1154 SPFDNS
+1154 
-1160 VKLYYNGWAKNG
+1160 
-1172 IGFLAIDKIRKNI
+1172 FLAI
-1185 KWLNSHK
+1185 
-1192 MLFPKAWGNGD
+1192 
-1203 ASTDRLK
+1203 
-1210 PIIADLPS
+1210 
-1218 CCTETYLIVG
+1218 G
-1228 PFLSSEETNNAYKYT
+1228 PFATRIEAENVIKYATTKFFRFLVGTRKLKNMT
-1243 QTKLFHCLVFLI
+1243 QKT
-1255 KNTQNT
+1255 
-1261 MQKAYSYV
+1261 YSFV
-1269 PLQNFTKQSD
+1269 PIQDFTENSD
-1279 IDWNKSI
+1279 IDWSRSI
-1286 PEIDQQLYTKYHLTT
+1286 DEIDSQLYAKYHLT
-1301 EEIAFIEKMIKQM
+1301 EEETAFIEKMIKPM

>member
-55 EKQFVGVAKVDDD
+55 EKQFAGVAKVDDD

-75 IHRFLENDL
+75 IHRFLENYL
-84 HRHRLKPST
+84 HKHRLKPST

-273 IFESKFDLL
+273 IFENKFDLL

-289 GARAAEYGKVL
+289 GARAVEYGKVL

-318 NYNNNDTLKHLDARI
+318 NYNNNDTLKHLDARV

-668 PVDIL
+668 PADIL

-739 KETDADGGQQPRQN
+739 KGTDADGGQQPRQN

-881 WILPDDVDCH
+881 GILPDDVDCH

-992 SSAIPVYNKFVEISQ
+992 SSAQAIYNKFIDICRFEFESKYI
-1007 KINPNYLS
+1007 S
-1015 MIMPS
+1015 MIIPS
-1020 RWFTGGRGLDDFRK
+1020 RWMTGGKGLDKFRNS
-1034 KMLNDDSIRVLHD
+1034 MLGDRRIRVLHD
-1047 YISSNSCFS
+1047 YLNAGQCFPA
-1056 NVEIKGGIC
+1056 VAIEGGIC
-1065 YFLWDKK
+1065 YFRWDRDATGKCVFVSHTSDQSAFTK
-1072 YHGYCDIYTHYENN
+1072 ERYLSDDSSDVVIRYAESLSILDKTRTANN
-1086 KEIFFSQRHLLE
+1086 FSSLVSPRNLFKINIQLLE
-1098 KASDCFIRDGRFIS
+1098 SSPVIGGYKVFGRFDGKRGLRYLSRYESKNERALRFLGNWKVFVSKADGAAGQLGIP
-1112 ILKKIQQ
+1112 IPARIIGKAELGDCD
-1119 KKEISF
+1119 
-1125 STIVSANDPFGFDIR
+1125 TICT
-1140 EENSYKRVKLSFST
+1140 ET
-1154 SPFDNS
+1154 
-1160 VKLYYNGWAKNG
+1160 
-1172 IGFLAIDKIRKNI
+1172 FLAI
-1185 KWLNSHK
+1185 
-1192 MLFPKAWGNGD
+1192 
-1203 ASTDRLK
+1203 
-1210 PIIADLPS
+1210 
-1218 CCTETYLIVG
+1218 G
-1228 PFLSSEETNNAYKYT
+1228 PFATRIEAENVIKYATTKFFRFLVGTRKLKNMT
-1243 QTKLFHCLVFLI
+1243 QKT
-1255 KNTQNT
+1255 
-1261 MQKAYSYV
+1261 YSFV
-1269 PLQNFTKQSD
+1269 PIQDFTENSD
-1279 IDWNKSI
+1279 IDWSRSI
-1286 PEIDQQLYTKYHLTT
+1286 DEIDSQLYAKYHLT
-1301 EEIAFIEKMIKQM
+1301 EEETAFIEKMIKPM

>member
-55 EKQFVGVAKVDDD
+55 EKQFAGVAKVDDD

-84 HRHRLKPST
+84 HKHRLKPST

-307 DKELKYVDSSD
+307 DKELKYADNSD

-668 PVDIL
+668 PADIL

-739 KETDADGGQQPRQN
+739 KETDADSGQQPRQN

-881 WILPDDVDCH
+881 GILPDDVDCH

-992 SSAIPVYNKFVEISQ
+992 SSAQAIYNKFIDICRFEFESKYI
-1007 KINPNYLS
+1007 S
-1015 MIMPS
+1015 MIIPS
-1020 RWFTGGRGLDDFRK
+1020 RWMTGGKGLDKFRNS
-1034 KMLNDDSIRVLHD
+1034 MLGDRRIRVLHD
-1047 YISSNSCFS
+1047 YLNAGQCFPA
-1056 NVEIKGGIC
+1056 VAIEGGIC
-1065 YFLWDKK
+1065 YFRWDRDATGKCVFVSHTSDQSAFTK
-1072 YHGYCDIYTHYENN
+1072 ERYLSDDSSDVVIRYAESLSILDKTRTANN
-1086 KEIFFSQRHLLE
+1086 FSSLVSPRNLFKINIQLLE
-1098 KASDCFIRDGRFIS
+1098 SSPVIGGYKVFGRFDGKRGLMYLSRYESKNERALRFLGNWKVFVSKADGAAGQLGIP
-1112 ILKKIQQ
+1112 IPARIIGKAELGDCD
-1119 KKEISF
+1119 
-1125 STIVSANDPFGFDIR
+1125 TICT
-1140 EENSYKRVKLSFST
+1140 ET
-1154 SPFDNS
+1154 
-1160 VKLYYNGWAKNG
+1160 
-1172 IGFLAIDKIRKNI
+1172 FLAI
-1185 KWLNSHK
+1185 
-1192 MLFPKAWGNGD
+1192 
-1203 ASTDRLK
+1203 
-1210 PIIADLPS
+1210 
-1218 CCTETYLIVG
+1218 G
-1228 PFLSSEETNNAYKYT
+1228 PFATRIEAENVIKYATTKFFRFLVGTRKLKNMT
-1243 QTKLFHCLVFLI
+1243 QKT
-1255 KNTQNT
+1255 
-1261 MQKAYSYV
+1261 YSFV
-1269 PLQNFTKQSD
+1269 PIQDFTENSD
-1279 IDWNKSI
+1279 IDWSRSI
-1286 PEIDQQLYTKYHLTT
+1286 DEIDSQLYAKYHLT
-1301 EEIAFIEKMIKQM
+1301 EEETAFIEKMIKPM

>member
-55 EKQFVGVAKVDDD
+55 EKQFAGVAKVDDD

-84 HRHRLKPST
+84 HKHRLKPST

-129 KYQFYKFDK
+129 KYQFYKIDK

-273 IFESKFDLL
+273 IFENKFDLL

-668 PVDIL
+668 PADIL

-881 WILPDDVDCH
+881 GILPDDVDCH

-977 IGNPPYQVNDGGGTG
+977 VGNPPYQVNDGGGTG
-992 SSAIPVYNKFVEISQ
+992 SSAQAIYNKFIDICRFEFESKYI
-1007 KINPNYLS
+1007 S
-1015 MIMPS
+1015 MIIPS
-1020 RWFTGGRGLDDFRK
+1020 RWMTGGKGLDKFRNS
-1034 KMLNDDSIRVLHD
+1034 MLGDRRIRVLHD
-1047 YISSNSCFS
+1047 YLNAGQCFPA
-1056 NVEIKGGIC
+1056 VAIEGGIC
-1065 YFLWDKK
+1065 YFRWDRDATGKCVFVSHTSDQSAFTK
-1072 YHGYCDIYTHYENN
+1072 ERYLSDDSSDVVIRYAESLSILDKTRTANN
-1086 KEIFFSQRHLLE
+1086 FSSLVSPRNLFKINIQLLE
-1098 KASDCFIRDGRFIS
+1098 SSPVIGGYKVFGRFDGKRGLMYLSRYESKNERALRFLGNWKVFVSKADGAAGQLGIP
-1112 ILKKIQQ
+1112 IPARIIGKAELGDCD
-1119 KKEISF
+1119 
-1125 STIVSANDPFGFDIR
+1125 TICT
-1140 EENSYKRVKLSFST
+1140 ET
-1154 SPFDNS
+1154 
-1160 VKLYYNGWAKNG
+1160 
-1172 IGFLAIDKIRKNI
+1172 FLAI
-1185 KWLNSHK
+1185 
-1192 MLFPKAWGNGD
+1192 
-1203 ASTDRLK
+1203 
-1210 PIIADLPS
+1210 
-1218 CCTETYLIVG
+1218 G
-1228 PFLSSEETNNAYKYT
+1228 PFATRIEAENVIKYATTKFFRFLVGTRKLKNMT
-1243 QTKLFHCLVFLI
+1243 QKT
-1255 KNTQNT
+1255 
-1261 MQKAYSYV
+1261 YSFV
-1269 PLQNFTKQSD
+1269 PIQDFTENSD
-1279 IDWNKSI
+1279 IDWSRSI
-1286 PEIDQQLYTKYHLTT
+1286 DEIDSQLYAKYHLT
-1301 EEIAFIEKMIKQM
+1301 EEETAFIEKMIKPM

>member
-55 EKQFVGVAKVDDD
+55 EKQFAGVAKVDDD

-84 HRHRLKPST
+84 HKHRLKPST

-129 KYQFYKFDK
+129 KYQFYKIDK

-273 IFESKFDLL
+273 IFENKFDLL

-307 DKELKYVDSSD
+307 DKELKYADSSD

-668 PVDIL
+668 PADIL

-729 DDIDIPDDDS
+729 DDIDIPDDGS
-739 KETDADGGQQPRQN
+739 KETDADSGQQPRQN

-881 WILPDDVDCH
+881 GILPDDVDCH

-992 SSAIPVYNKFVEISQ
+992 SSAQAIYNKFIDICRFEFESKYI
-1007 KINPNYLS
+1007 S
-1015 MIMPS
+1015 MIIPS
-1020 RWFTGGRGLDDFRK
+1020 RWMTGGKGLDKFRNS
-1034 KMLNDDSIRVLHD
+1034 MLGDRRIRVLHD
-1047 YISSNSCFS
+1047 YLNAGQCFPA
-1056 NVEIKGGIC
+1056 VAIEGGIC
-1065 YFLWDKK
+1065 YFRWDRDATGKCVFVSHTSDQSAFTK
-1072 YHGYCDIYTHYENN
+1072 ERYLSDDSSDVVIRYAESLSILDKTRTANN
-1086 KEIFFSQRHLLE
+1086 FSSLVSPRNLFKINIQLLE
-1098 KASDCFIRDGRFIS
+1098 SSPVIGGYKVFGRFDGKRGLMYLSRYESKNERALRFLGNWKVFVSKADGAAGQLGIP
-1112 ILKKIQQ
+1112 IPARIIGKAELGDCD
-1119 KKEISF
+1119 
-1125 STIVSANDPFGFDIR
+1125 TICT
-1140 EENSYKRVKLSFST
+1140 ET
-1154 SPFDNS
+1154 
-1160 VKLYYNGWAKNG
+1160 
-1172 IGFLAIDKIRKNI
+1172 FLAI
-1185 KWLNSHK
+1185 
-1192 MLFPKAWGNGD
+1192 
-1203 ASTDRLK
+1203 
-1210 PIIADLPS
+1210 
-1218 CCTETYLIVG
+1218 G
-1228 PFLSSEETNNAYKYT
+1228 PFATRIEAENVIKYATTKFFRFLVGTRKLKNMT
-1243 QTKLFHCLVFLI
+1243 QKT
-1255 KNTQNT
+1255 
-1261 MQKAYSYV
+1261 YSFV
-1269 PLQNFTKQSD
+1269 PIQDFTENSD
-1279 IDWNKSI
+1279 IDWSRSI
-1286 PEIDQQLYTKYHLTT
+1286 DEIDSQLYAKYHLT
-1301 EEIAFIEKMIKQM
+1301 EEETAFIEKMIKPM

>member
-55 EKQFVGVAKVDDD
+55 EKQFAGVAKVDDD

-84 HRHRLKPST
+84 HKHRLKPST

-273 IFESKFDLL
+273 IFENKFDLL

-307 DKELKYVDSSD
+307 DKELKYADNSD

-532 IRNKIKKCEAEGM
+532 IRSKIKKCEAEGM

-668 PVDIL
+668 PADIL

-680 ANKSVA
+680 ANKSLA

-790 LEEIIAA
+790 LEKIIAA

-881 WILPDDVDCH
+881 GILPDDVDCH

-956 IDKTKKE
+956 IEKNTK
-963 EIIKTLSDMKFNVV
+963 EIIKQLTDMNFDVI
-977 IGNPPYQVNDGGGTG
+977 IGNPPYQDKGGSGGTNDA
-992 SSAIPVYNKFVEISQ
+992 SIYQDFCQIAFDV
-1007 KINPNYLS
+1007 NPNYIS
-1015 MIMPS
+1015 MVIPS
-1020 RWFTGGRGLDDFRK
+1020 RWFTGGRENLVKDFRNE
-1034 KMLNDDSIRVLHD
+1034 MLTSKHVMKLVSFTNAKDLFP
-1047 YISSNSCFS
+1047 NA
-1056 NVEIKGGIC
+1056 EIKGGCC
-1065 YFLWDKK
+1065 YFLYTTSYCGKCK
-1072 YHGYCDIYTHYENN
+1072 YELNRDDVKIATDRDLGQFDILIREPILANIV
-1086 KEIFFSQRHLLE
+1086 ERILSQVTTFIDGLIS
-1098 KASDCFIRDGRFIS
+1098 SDTPFGIPTNPIDSSKYNI
-1112 ILKKIQQ
+1112 
-1119 KKEISF
+1119 EISEQKDN
-1125 STIVSANDPFGFDIR
+1125 VHDIAF
-1140 EENSYKRVKLSFST
+1140 YWIKRKE
-1154 SPFDNS
+1154 
-1160 VKLYYNGWAKNG
+1160 GRG
-1172 IGFLAIDKIRKNI
+1172 IGYVSRKNI
-1185 KWLNSHK
+1185 KKNIPDISK
-1192 MLFPKAWGNGD
+1192 PKVFIPEAYGAGESFPHQIIGIPEI
-1203 ASTDRLK
+1203 ASAESVCSQSYLYVAFRTNTEAENFAKYLRTKFLRVLVSASK
-1210 PIIADLPS
+1210 VSQHAMNKVYRFVPIQDF
-1218 CCTETYLIVG
+1218 TE
-1228 PFLSSEETNNAYKYT
+1228 N
-1243 QTKLFHCLVFLI
+1243 
-1255 KNTQNT
+1255 
-1261 MQKAYSYV
+1261 
-1269 PLQNFTKQSD
+1269 SD
-1279 IDWNKSI
+1279 IDWSRSI
-1286 PEIDQQLYTKYHLTT
+1286 DEIDSQLYAKYHLT
-1301 EEIAFIEKMIKQM
+1301 EEETAFIEKMIKPM

>member
-55 EKQFVGVAKVDDD
+55 EKQFAGVAKVDDD

-129 KYQFYKFDK
+129 KYQFYKIDK

-215 WKKTVESHFRF
+215 WKKTVESHLRF

-273 IFESKFDLL
+273 IFENKFDLL

-289 GARAAEYGKVL
+289 GARAVEYGKVL

-307 DKELKYVDSSD
+307 DKELKYADSSD
-318 NYNNNDTLKHLDARI
+318 NYNNNDTLKHLDARV

-668 PVDIL
+668 PADIL

-739 KETDADGGQQPRQN
+739 KETDADSGQQPRQN

-797 IDSDDNNRRIA
+797 IDSDDNNRLIA

-881 WILPDDVDCH
+881 GILPDDVDCH

-992 SSAIPVYNKFVEISQ
+992 SSAQAIYNKFIDICRFEFESKYI
-1007 KINPNYLS
+1007 S
-1015 MIMPS
+1015 MIIPS
-1020 RWFTGGRGLDDFRK
+1020 RWMTGGKGLDKFRNS
-1034 KMLNDDSIRVLHD
+1034 MLGDRRIRVLHD
-1047 YISSNSCFS
+1047 YLNAGQCFPA
-1056 NVEIKGGIC
+1056 VAIEGGIC
-1065 YFLWDKK
+1065 YFRWDRDATGKCVFVSHTSDQSAFTK
-1072 YHGYCDIYTHYENN
+1072 ERYLSDDSSDVVIRYAESLSILDKTRTANN
-1086 KEIFFSQRHLLE
+1086 FSSLVSPRNLFKINIQLLE
-1098 KASDCFIRDGRFIS
+1098 SSPVIGGYKVFGRFDGKRGLMYLSRYESKNERALRFLGNWKVFVSKADGAAGQLGIP
-1112 ILKKIQQ
+1112 IPARIIGKAELGDCD
-1119 KKEISF
+1119 
-1125 STIVSANDPFGFDIR
+1125 TICT
-1140 EENSYKRVKLSFST
+1140 ET
-1154 SPFDNS
+1154 
-1160 VKLYYNGWAKNG
+1160 
-1172 IGFLAIDKIRKNI
+1172 FLAI
-1185 KWLNSHK
+1185 
-1192 MLFPKAWGNGD
+1192 
-1203 ASTDRLK
+1203 
-1210 PIIADLPS
+1210 
-1218 CCTETYLIVG
+1218 G
-1228 PFLSSEETNNAYKYT
+1228 PFATRIEAENVIKYATTKFFRFLVGTRKLKNMT
-1243 QTKLFHCLVFLI
+1243 QKT
-1255 KNTQNT
+1255 
-1261 MQKAYSYV
+1261 YSFV
-1269 PLQNFTKQSD
+1269 PIQDFTENSD
-1279 IDWNKSI
+1279 IDWSRSI
-1286 PEIDQQLYTKYHLTT
+1286 DEIDSQLYAKYHLT
-1301 EEIAFIEKMIKQM
+1301 EEETAFIEKMIKPM

>member
-28 PNYMKVGDTYRPVE
+28 HNYMKVGDTYRPVE

-55 EKQFVGVAKVDDD
+55 EKQFAGVAKVDDN

-84 HRHRLKPST
+84 HKHRLKPST

-318 NYNNNDTLKHLDARI
+318 NYNNNDTLKHLDARV

-668 PVDIL
+668 PADIL

-881 WILPDDVDCH
+881 GILPDDVDCH

-956 IDKTKKE
+956 IEKNTK
-963 EIIKTLSDMKFNVV
+963 EIIKQLTDMNFDVI
-977 IGNPPYQVNDGGGTG
+977 IGNPPYQDKGGSGGTNDA
-992 SSAIPVYNKFVEISQ
+992 SIYQDFCQIAFDV
-1007 KINPNYLS
+1007 NPNYIS
-1015 MIMPS
+1015 MVIPS
-1020 RWFTGGRGLDDFRK
+1020 RWFTGGRENLVKDFRNE
-1034 KMLNDDSIRVLHD
+1034 MLTSKHVMKLVSFTNAKDLFL
-1047 YISSNSCFS
+1047 NA
-1056 NVEIKGGIC
+1056 EIKGGCC
-1065 YFLWDKK
+1065 YFLYTTSYCGKCK
-1072 YHGYCDIYTHYENN
+1072 YELNRDDVKIATDRDLGQFDILIREPILANIV
-1086 KEIFFSQRHLLE
+1086 ERILSQVTTFIDGLIS
-1098 KASDCFIRDGRFIS
+1098 SDTPFGIPTNPIDSSKYNI
-1112 ILKKIQQ
+1112 
-1119 KKEISF
+1119 EISEQKDN
-1125 STIVSANDPFGFDIR
+1125 VHDIAF
-1140 EENSYKRVKLSFST
+1140 YWIKRKE
-1154 SPFDNS
+1154 
-1160 VKLYYNGWAKNG
+1160 GRG
-1172 IGFLAIDKIRKNI
+1172 IGYVSRKNI
-1185 KWLNSHK
+1185 KKNIPDISK
-1192 MLFPKAWGNGD
+1192 PKVFIPEAYGAGESFPHQIIGIPEI
-1203 ASTDRLK
+1203 ASAESVCSQSYLYVAFRTNTEAENFAKYLRTKFLRVLVSASK
-1210 PIIADLPS
+1210 VSQHAMNKVYRFVPIQDF
-1218 CCTETYLIVG
+1218 TE
-1228 PFLSSEETNNAYKYT
+1228 N
-1243 QTKLFHCLVFLI
+1243 
-1255 KNTQNT
+1255 
-1261 MQKAYSYV
+1261 
-1269 PLQNFTKQSD
+1269 SD
-1279 IDWNKSI
+1279 IDWSRSI
-1286 PEIDQQLYTKYHLTT
+1286 DEIDSQLYAKYHLT
-1301 EEIAFIEKMIKQM
+1301 EEETAFIEKMIKPM

>member
-55 EKQFVGVAKVDDD
+55 EKQFAGVAKVDDD

-84 HRHRLKPST
+84 HKHRLKPST

-273 IFESKFDLL
+273 IFENKFDLL

-289 GARAAEYGKVL
+289 GARAVEYGKVL

-318 NYNNNDTLKHLDARI
+318 NYNNNDTLKHLDARV

-668 PVDIL
+668 PADIL

-739 KETDADGGQQPRQN
+739 KETDADSGQQPRQN

-881 WILPDDVDCH
+881 GILPDDVDCH

-992 SSAIPVYNKFVEISQ
+992 SSAQAIYNKFIDICRFEFESKYI
-1007 KINPNYLS
+1007 S
-1015 MIMPS
+1015 MIIPS
-1020 RWFTGGRGLDDFRK
+1020 RWMTGGKGLDKFRNS
-1034 KMLNDDSIRVLHD
+1034 MLGDRRIRVLHD
-1047 YISSNSCFS
+1047 YLNAGQCFPA
-1056 NVEIKGGIC
+1056 VAIEGGIC
-1065 YFLWDKK
+1065 YFRWDRDAAGKCVFVSHTSDQSAFTK
-1072 YHGYCDIYTHYENN
+1072 ERYLSDDSSDVVIRYAESLSILDKTRTANN
-1086 KEIFFSQRHLLE
+1086 FSSLVSPRNLFKINIQLLE
-1098 KASDCFIRDGRFIS
+1098 SSPVIGGYKVFGRFDGKRGLMYLSRYESKNERALRFLGNWKVFVSKADGAAGQLGIP
-1112 ILKKIQQ
+1112 IPARIIGKAELGDCD
-1119 KKEISF
+1119 
-1125 STIVSANDPFGFDIR
+1125 TICT
-1140 EENSYKRVKLSFST
+1140 ET
-1154 SPFDNS
+1154 
-1160 VKLYYNGWAKNG
+1160 
-1172 IGFLAIDKIRKNI
+1172 FLAI
-1185 KWLNSHK
+1185 
-1192 MLFPKAWGNGD
+1192 
-1203 ASTDRLK
+1203 
-1210 PIIADLPS
+1210 
-1218 CCTETYLIVG
+1218 G
-1228 PFLSSEETNNAYKYT
+1228 PFATRIEAENVIKYATTKFFRFLVGTRKLKNMT
-1243 QTKLFHCLVFLI
+1243 QKT
-1255 KNTQNT
+1255 
-1261 MQKAYSYV
+1261 YSFV
-1269 PLQNFTKQSD
+1269 PIQDFTENSD
-1279 IDWNKSI
+1279 IDWSRSI
-1286 PEIDQQLYTKYHLTT
+1286 DEIDSQLYAKYHLT
-1301 EEIAFIEKMIKQM
+1301 EEETAFIEKMIKPM

>member
-55 EKQFVGVAKVDDD
+55 EKQFAGVAKVDDD

-84 HRHRLKPST
+84 HKHRLKPST

-273 IFESKFDLL
+273 IFENKFDLL

-289 GARAAEYGKVL
+289 GARAVEYGKVL

-476 GQMCRHMVCV
+476 GQMWHMVCV

-668 PVDIL
+668 PADIL

-739 KETDADGGQQPRQN
+739 KETDADSGQQPRQN

-881 WILPDDVDCH
+881 GILPDDVDCH

-992 SSAIPVYNKFVEISQ
+992 SSAQAIYNKFIDICRFEFESKYI
-1007 KINPNYLS
+1007 S
-1015 MIMPS
+1015 MIIPS
-1020 RWFTGGRGLDDFRK
+1020 RWMTGGKGLDKFRNS
-1034 KMLNDDSIRVLHD
+1034 MLGDRRIRVLHD
-1047 YISSNSCFS
+1047 YLNAGQCFPA
-1056 NVEIKGGIC
+1056 VAIEGGIC
-1065 YFLWDKK
+1065 YFRWDRDATGKCVFVSHTSDQSAFTK
-1072 YHGYCDIYTHYENN
+1072 ERYLSDDSSDVVIRYAESLSILDKTRTANN
-1086 KEIFFSQRHLLE
+1086 FSSLVSPRNLFKINIQLLE
-1098 KASDCFIRDGRFIS
+1098 SSPVIGGYKVFGRFDGKRGLMYLSRYESKNERALRFLGNWKVFVSKADGAAGQLGIP
-1112 ILKKIQQ
+1112 IPARIIGKAELGDCD
-1119 KKEISF
+1119 
-1125 STIVSANDPFGFDIR
+1125 TICT
-1140 EENSYKRVKLSFST
+1140 ET
-1154 SPFDNS
+1154 
-1160 VKLYYNGWAKNG
+1160 
-1172 IGFLAIDKIRKNI
+1172 FLAI
-1185 KWLNSHK
+1185 
-1192 MLFPKAWGNGD
+1192 
-1203 ASTDRLK
+1203 
-1210 PIIADLPS
+1210 
-1218 CCTETYLIVG
+1218 G
-1228 PFLSSEETNNAYKYT
+1228 PFATRIEAENVIKYATTKFFRFLVGTRKLKNMT
-1243 QTKLFHCLVFLI
+1243 QKT
-1255 KNTQNT
+1255 
-1261 MQKAYSYV
+1261 YSFV
-1269 PLQNFTKQSD
+1269 PIQDFTENSD
-1279 IDWNKSI
+1279 IDWSRSI
-1286 PEIDQQLYTKYHLTT
+1286 DEIDSQLYAKYHLT
-1301 EEIAFIEKMIKQM
+1301 EEETAFIEKMIKPM

>member
-55 EKQFVGVAKVDDD
+55 EKQFAGVAKVDDD

-84 HRHRLKPST
+84 HKHRLKPST

-307 DKELKYVDSSD
+307 DKELKYADNSD
-318 NYNNNDTLKHLDARI
+318 NYNNNDTLKHLDARV

-668 PVDIL
+668 PADIL

-739 KETDADGGQQPRQN
+739 KETDADSGQQPRQN

-881 WILPDDVDCH
+881 GILPDDVDCH

-951 NSYDL
+951 NSYDF
-956 IDKTKKE
+956 IEKNTK
-963 EIIKTLSDMKFNVV
+963 EIIKQLTDMNFDVI
-977 IGNPPYQVNDGGGTG
+977 IGNPPYQDKGGSGGTNDA
-992 SSAIPVYNKFVEISQ
+992 SIYQDFCQIAFDV
-1007 KINPNYLS
+1007 NPNYIS
-1015 MIMPS
+1015 MVIPS
-1020 RWFTGGRGLDDFRK
+1020 RWFTGGRENLVKDFRNE
-1034 KMLNDDSIRVLHD
+1034 MLTSKHVMKLVSFTNAKDLFP
-1047 YISSNSCFS
+1047 NA
-1056 NVEIKGGIC
+1056 EIKGGCC
-1065 YFLWDKK
+1065 YFLYTTSYCGKCK
-1072 YHGYCDIYTHYENN
+1072 YELNRDDVKIATDRDLGQFDILIREPILANIV
-1086 KEIFFSQRHLLE
+1086 ERILSQVTTFIDGLIS
-1098 KASDCFIRDGRFIS
+1098 SDTPFGIPTNPIDSSKYNI
-1112 ILKKIQQ
+1112 
-1119 KKEISF
+1119 EISEQKDN
-1125 STIVSANDPFGFDIR
+1125 VHDIAF
-1140 EENSYKRVKLSFST
+1140 YWIKRKE
-1154 SPFDNS
+1154 
-1160 VKLYYNGWAKNG
+1160 GRG
-1172 IGFLAIDKIRKNI
+1172 IGYVSRKNI
-1185 KWLNSHK
+1185 KKNIPDISK
-1192 MLFPKAWGNGD
+1192 PKVFIPEAYGAGESFPHQIIGIPEI
-1203 ASTDRLK
+1203 ASAESVCSQSYLYVAFRTNTEAENFAKYLRTKFLRVLVSASK
-1210 PIIADLPS
+1210 VSQHAMNKVYRFVPIQDF
-1218 CCTETYLIVG
+1218 TE
-1228 PFLSSEETNNAYKYT
+1228 N
-1243 QTKLFHCLVFLI
+1243 
-1255 KNTQNT
+1255 
-1261 MQKAYSYV
+1261 
-1269 PLQNFTKQSD
+1269 SD
-1279 IDWNKSI
+1279 IDWSRSI
-1286 PEIDQQLYTKYHLTT
+1286 DEIDSQLYAKYHLT
-1301 EEIAFIEKMIKQM
+1301 EEETAFIEKMIKPM

>member
-55 EKQFVGVAKVDDD
+55 EKQFAGVAKVDDD

-84 HRHRLKPST
+84 HKHRLKPST

-129 KYQFYKFDK
+129 KYQFYKIDK

-161 TIDRFKEAV
+161 TIDRFKGAV

-273 IFESKFDLL
+273 IFENKFDLL

-307 DKELKYVDSSD
+307 DKELKYADSSD

-668 PVDIL
+668 PADIL

-739 KETDADGGQQPRQN
+739 KETDADSGQQPRQN

-881 WILPDDVDCH
+881 GILPDDVDCH

-992 SSAIPVYNKFVEISQ
+992 SSAQAIYNKFIDICRFEFESKYI
-1007 KINPNYLS
+1007 S
-1015 MIMPS
+1015 MIIPS
-1020 RWFTGGRGLDDFRK
+1020 RWMTGGKGLDKFRNS
-1034 KMLNDDSIRVLHD
+1034 MLGDRRIRVLHD
-1047 YISSNSCFS
+1047 YLNAGQCFPA
-1056 NVEIKGGIC
+1056 VAIEGGIC
-1065 YFLWDKK
+1065 YFRWDRDATGKCVFVSHTSDQSAFTK
-1072 YHGYCDIYTHYENN
+1072 ERYLSDDSSDVVIRYAESLSILDKTRTANN
-1086 KEIFFSQRHLLE
+1086 FSSLVSPRNLFKINIQLLE
-1098 KASDCFIRDGRFIS
+1098 SSPVIGGYKVFGRFDGKRGLMYLSRYESKNERALRFLGNWKVFVSKADGAAGQLGIP
-1112 ILKKIQQ
+1112 IPARIIGKAELGDCD
-1119 KKEISF
+1119 
-1125 STIVSANDPFGFDIR
+1125 TICT
-1140 EENSYKRVKLSFST
+1140 ET
-1154 SPFDNS
+1154 
-1160 VKLYYNGWAKNG
+1160 
-1172 IGFLAIDKIRKNI
+1172 FLAI
-1185 KWLNSHK
+1185 
-1192 MLFPKAWGNGD
+1192 
-1203 ASTDRLK
+1203 
-1210 PIIADLPS
+1210 
-1218 CCTETYLIVG
+1218 G
-1228 PFLSSEETNNAYKYT
+1228 PFATRIEAENVIKYATTKFFRFLVGTRKLKNMT
-1243 QTKLFHCLVFLI
+1243 QKT
-1255 KNTQNT
+1255 
-1261 MQKAYSYV
+1261 YSFV
-1269 PLQNFTKQSD
+1269 PIQDFTENSD
-1279 IDWNKSI
+1279 IDWSRSI
-1286 PEIDQQLYTKYHLTT
+1286 DEIDSQLYAKYHLT
-1301 EEIAFIEKMIKQM
+1301 EEETAFIEKMIKPM

>member
-28 PNYMKVGDTYRPVE
+28 PNYIKVGDTYRPVE

-55 EKQFVGVAKVDDD
+55 EKQFAGVAKVDDD

-84 HRHRLKPST
+84 HKHRLKPST

-273 IFESKFDLL
+273 IFENKFDLL

-318 NYNNNDTLKHLDARI
+318 NYNNNDTLKHLDARV

-668 PVDIL
+668 PADIL

-881 WILPDDVDCH
+881 GILPDDVDCH

-992 SSAIPVYNKFVEISQ
+992 SSAQAIYNKFIDICRFEFESKYI
-1007 KINPNYLS
+1007 S
-1015 MIMPS
+1015 MIIPS
-1020 RWFTGGRGLDDFRK
+1020 RWMTGGKGLDKFRNS
-1034 KMLNDDSIRVLHD
+1034 MLGDRRIRVLHD
-1047 YISSNSCFS
+1047 YLNAGQCFPA
-1056 NVEIKGGIC
+1056 VAIEGGIC
-1065 YFLWDKK
+1065 YFRWDRDATGKCVFVSHTSDQSAFTK
-1072 YHGYCDIYTHYENN
+1072 ERYLSDDSSDVVIRYAESLSILDKTRTANN
-1086 KEIFFSQRHLLE
+1086 FSSLVSPRNLFKINIQLLE
-1098 KASDCFIRDGRFIS
+1098 SSPVIGGYKVFGRFDGKRGLMYLSRYESKNERALRFLGNWKVFVSKADGAAGQLGIP
-1112 ILKKIQQ
+1112 IPARIIGKAELGDCD
-1119 KKEISF
+1119 
-1125 STIVSANDPFGFDIR
+1125 TICT
-1140 EENSYKRVKLSFST
+1140 ET
-1154 SPFDNS
+1154 
-1160 VKLYYNGWAKNG
+1160 
-1172 IGFLAIDKIRKNI
+1172 FLAI
-1185 KWLNSHK
+1185 
-1192 MLFPKAWGNGD
+1192 
-1203 ASTDRLK
+1203 
-1210 PIIADLPS
+1210 
-1218 CCTETYLIVG
+1218 G
-1228 PFLSSEETNNAYKYT
+1228 PFATRIEAENVIKYATTKFFRFLVGTRKLKNMT
-1243 QTKLFHCLVFLI
+1243 QKT
-1255 KNTQNT
+1255 
-1261 MQKAYSYV
+1261 YSFV
-1269 PLQNFTKQSD
+1269 PIQDFTENSD
-1279 IDWNKSI
+1279 IDWSRSI
-1286 PEIDQQLYTKYHLTT
+1286 DEIDSQLYAKYHLT
-1301 EEIAFIEKMIKQM
+1301 EEETAFIEKMIKPM

>member
-55 EKQFVGVAKVDDD
+55 EKQFAGVAKVDDD

-75 IHRFLENDL
+75 IHLFLENDL
-84 HRHRLKPST
+84 HKHRLKPST

-215 WKKTVESHFRF
+215 WKKTVESHLRF

-235 SLLGSDTVLS
+235 SILGSDTVLS

-265 EIKRKHRQ
+265 GIKRKHRQ
-273 IFESKFDLL
+273 IFENKFDLL

-307 DKELKYVDSSD
+307 DKELKYADSSD
-318 NYNNNDTLKHLDARI
+318 NYNNNDTLKHLDARV

-668 PVDIL
+668 PADIL

-739 KETDADGGQQPRQN
+739 KETDADSGQQPRQN

-881 WILPDDVDCH
+881 GILPDDVDCH

-926 KLTYEFTRKVYKM
+926 KLTYEFIRKVYKM

-992 SSAIPVYNKFVEISQ
+992 SSAQAIYNKFIDICRFEFESKYI
-1007 KINPNYLS
+1007 S
-1015 MIMPS
+1015 MIIPS
-1020 RWFTGGRGLDDFRK
+1020 RWMTGGKGLDKFRNS
-1034 KMLNDDSIRVLHD
+1034 MLGDRRIRVLHD
-1047 YISSNSCFS
+1047 YLNAGQCFPA
-1056 NVEIKGGIC
+1056 VAIEGGIC
-1065 YFLWDKK
+1065 YFRWDRDATGKCVFVSHTSDQSAFTK
-1072 YHGYCDIYTHYENN
+1072 ERYLSDDSSDVVIRYAESLSILDKTRTANN
-1086 KEIFFSQRHLLE
+1086 FSSLVSPRNLFKINIQLLE
-1098 KASDCFIRDGRFIS
+1098 SSPVIGGYKVFGRFDGKRGLMYLSRYESKNERALRFLGNWKVFVSKADGAAGQLGIP
-1112 ILKKIQQ
+1112 IPARIIGKAELGDCD
-1119 KKEISF
+1119 
-1125 STIVSANDPFGFDIR
+1125 TICT
-1140 EENSYKRVKLSFST
+1140 ET
-1154 SPFDNS
+1154 
-1160 VKLYYNGWAKNG
+1160 
-1172 IGFLAIDKIRKNI
+1172 FLAI
-1185 KWLNSHK
+1185 
-1192 MLFPKAWGNGD
+1192 
-1203 ASTDRLK
+1203 
-1210 PIIADLPS
+1210 
-1218 CCTETYLIVG
+1218 G
-1228 PFLSSEETNNAYKYT
+1228 PFATRIEAENVIKYATTKFFRFLVGTRKLKNMT
-1243 QTKLFHCLVFLI
+1243 QKT
-1255 KNTQNT
+1255 
-1261 MQKAYSYV
+1261 YSFV
-1269 PLQNFTKQSD
+1269 PIQDFTENSD
-1279 IDWNKSI
+1279 IDWSRSI
-1286 PEIDQQLYTKYHLTT
+1286 DEIDSQLYAKYHLT
-1301 EEIAFIEKMIKQM
+1301 EEETAFIEKMIKPM

>member
-55 EKQFVGVAKVDDD
+55 EKQFAGVAKVDDD

-84 HRHRLKPST
+84 HKHRLKPST

-273 IFESKFDLL
+273 IFENKFDLL

-289 GARAAEYGKVL
+289 GARAVEYGKVL

-318 NYNNNDTLKHLDARI
+318 NYNNNDTLKHLDARV

-668 PVDIL
+668 PADIL

-881 WILPDDVDCH
+881 GILPDDVDCH

-992 SSAIPVYNKFVEISQ
+992 SSAQAIYNKFIDICRFEFESKYI
-1007 KINPNYLS
+1007 S
-1015 MIMPS
+1015 MIIPS
-1020 RWFTGGRGLDDFRK
+1020 RWMTGGKGLDKFRNS
-1034 KMLNDDSIRVLHD
+1034 MLGDRRIRVLHD
-1047 YISSNSCFS
+1047 YLNAGQCFPA
-1056 NVEIKGGIC
+1056 VAIEGGIC
-1065 YFLWDKK
+1065 YFRWDRDAAGKCVFVSHTSDQSAFTK
-1072 YHGYCDIYTHYENN
+1072 ERYLSDDSSDVVIRYAESLSILDKTRTANN
-1086 KEIFFSQRHLLE
+1086 FSSLVSPRNLFKINIQLLE
-1098 KASDCFIRDGRFIS
+1098 SSPVIGGYKVFGRFDGKRGLMYLSRYESKNERALRFLGNWKVFVSKADGAAGQLGIP
-1112 ILKKIQQ
+1112 IPARIIGKAELGDCD
-1119 KKEISF
+1119 
-1125 STIVSANDPFGFDIR
+1125 TICT
-1140 EENSYKRVKLSFST
+1140 ET
-1154 SPFDNS
+1154 
-1160 VKLYYNGWAKNG
+1160 
-1172 IGFLAIDKIRKNI
+1172 FLAI
-1185 KWLNSHK
+1185 
-1192 MLFPKAWGNGD
+1192 
-1203 ASTDRLK
+1203 
-1210 PIIADLPS
+1210 
-1218 CCTETYLIVG
+1218 G
-1228 PFLSSEETNNAYKYT
+1228 PFATRIEAENVIKYATTKFFRFLVGTRKLKNMT
-1243 QTKLFHCLVFLI
+1243 QKT
-1255 KNTQNT
+1255 
-1261 MQKAYSYV
+1261 YSFV
-1269 PLQNFTKQSD
+1269 PIQDFTENSD
-1279 IDWNKSI
+1279 IDWSRSI
-1286 PEIDQQLYTKYHLTT
+1286 DEIDSQLYAKYHLT
-1301 EEIAFIEKMIKQM
+1301 EEETAFIEKMIKPM

>member
-55 EKQFVGVAKVDDD
+55 EKQFAGVAKVDDD

-84 HRHRLKPST
+84 HKHRLKPST

-273 IFESKFDLL
+273 IFENKFDLL

-289 GARAAEYGKVL
+289 GARAVEYGKVL

-318 NYNNNDTLKHLDARI
+318 NYNNNDTLKHLDARV

-668 PVDIL
+668 PADIL

-881 WILPDDVDCH
+881 GILPDDVDCH

-992 SSAIPVYNKFVEISQ
+992 SSAQAIYNKFIDICRFEFESKYI
-1007 KINPNYLS
+1007 S
-1015 MIMPS
+1015 MIIPS
-1020 RWFTGGRGLDDFRK
+1020 RWMTGGKGLDKFRNS
-1034 KMLNDDSIRVLHD
+1034 MLGDRRIRVLHD
-1047 YISSNSCFS
+1047 YLNAGQCFPA
-1056 NVEIKGGIC
+1056 VAIEGGIC
-1065 YFLWDKK
+1065 YFRWDRDATGKCVFVSHTSDQSAFTK
-1072 YHGYCDIYTHYENN
+1072 ERYLSDDSSDVVIRYAESLSILDKTRTANN
-1086 KEIFFSQRHLLE
+1086 FSSLVSPRNLFKINIQLLE
-1098 KASDCFIRDGRFIS
+1098 SSPVIGGYKVFGRFDGKRGLMYLSRYESKNERALRFLGNWKVFVSKADGAAGQLGIP
-1112 ILKKIQQ
+1112 IPARIIGKAELGDCD
-1119 KKEISF
+1119 
-1125 STIVSANDPFGFDIR
+1125 TICT
-1140 EENSYKRVKLSFST
+1140 ET
-1154 SPFDNS
+1154 
-1160 VKLYYNGWAKNG
+1160 
-1172 IGFLAIDKIRKNI
+1172 FLAI
-1185 KWLNSHK
+1185 
-1192 MLFPKAWGNGD
+1192 
-1203 ASTDRLK
+1203 
-1210 PIIADLPS
+1210 
-1218 CCTETYLIVG
+1218 G
-1228 PFLSSEETNNAYKYT
+1228 PFATRIEAENVIKYATTKFFRFLVGTRKLKNMT
-1243 QTKLFHCLVFLI
+1243 QKT
-1255 KNTQNT
+1255 
-1261 MQKAYSYV
+1261 YSFV
-1269 PLQNFTKQSD
+1269 PIQDFTENSD
-1279 IDWNKSI
+1279 IDWSRSI
-1286 PEIDQQLYTKYHLTT
+1286 DEIDSQLYAKYHLT
-1301 EEIAFIEKMIKQM
+1301 EEETAFIEKMIKPM

>member
-55 EKQFVGVAKVDDD
+55 EKQFAGVAKVDDD

-84 HRHRLKPST
+84 HKHRLKPST

-273 IFESKFDLL
+273 IFENKFDLL

-318 NYNNNDTLKHLDARI
+318 NYNNNDTLKHLDARV

-532 IRNKIKKCEAEGM
+532 IRNKIKKCEAKGM

-668 PVDIL
+668 PADIL

-739 KETDADGGQQPRQN
+739 KETDADSGQQPRQN

-881 WILPDDVDCH
+881 GILPDDVDCH

-992 SSAIPVYNKFVEISQ
+992 SSAQAIYNKFIDICRFEFESKYI
-1007 KINPNYLS
+1007 S
-1015 MIMPS
+1015 MIIPS
-1020 RWFTGGRGLDDFRK
+1020 RWMTGGKGLDKFRNS
-1034 KMLNDDSIRVLHD
+1034 MLGDRRIRVLHD
-1047 YISSNSCFS
+1047 YLNAGQCFPA
-1056 NVEIKGGIC
+1056 VAIEGGIC
-1065 YFLWDKK
+1065 YFRWDRDATGKCVFVSHTSDQSAFTK
-1072 YHGYCDIYTHYENN
+1072 ERYLSDDSSDVVIRYAESLSILDKTRTANN
-1086 KEIFFSQRHLLE
+1086 FSSLVSPRNLFKINIQLLE
-1098 KASDCFIRDGRFIS
+1098 SSPVIGGYKVFGRFDGKRGLMYLSRYESKNERALRFLGNWKVFVSKADGAAGQLGIP
-1112 ILKKIQQ
+1112 IPARIIGKAELGDCD
-1119 KKEISF
+1119 
-1125 STIVSANDPFGFDIR
+1125 TICT
-1140 EENSYKRVKLSFST
+1140 ET
-1154 SPFDNS
+1154 
-1160 VKLYYNGWAKNG
+1160 
-1172 IGFLAIDKIRKNI
+1172 FLAI
-1185 KWLNSHK
+1185 
-1192 MLFPKAWGNGD
+1192 
-1203 ASTDRLK
+1203 
-1210 PIIADLPS
+1210 
-1218 CCTETYLIVG
+1218 G
-1228 PFLSSEETNNAYKYT
+1228 PFATRIEAENVIKYATTKFFRFLVGTRKLKNMT
-1243 QTKLFHCLVFLI
+1243 QKT
-1255 KNTQNT
+1255 
-1261 MQKAYSYV
+1261 YSFV
-1269 PLQNFTKQSD
+1269 PIQDFTENSD
-1279 IDWNKSI
+1279 IDWSRSI
-1286 PEIDQQLYTKYHLTT
+1286 DEIDSQLYAKYHLT
-1301 EEIAFIEKMIKQM
+1301 EEETAFIEKMIKPM

>member
-55 EKQFVGVAKVDDD
+55 EKQFAVVAKVDDN

-129 KYQFYKFDK
+129 KYQFYKIDK

-273 IFESKFDLL
+273 IFENKFDLL

-289 GARAAEYGKVL
+289 GARAVEYGKVL

-318 NYNNNDTLKHLDARI
+318 NYNNNDTLKHLDARV

-442 FVHEQEILDLFK
+442 FVHEQEILDFFK

-532 IRNKIKKCEAEGM
+532 IGNKIKKCEAEGM

-668 PVDIL
+668 PADIL

-739 KETDADGGQQPRQN
+739 KETDADSGQQPRQN

-881 WILPDDVDCH
+881 GILPDDVDCH

-992 SSAIPVYNKFVEISQ
+992 SSAQAIYNKFIDICRFEFESKYI
-1007 KINPNYLS
+1007 S
-1015 MIMPS
+1015 MIIPS
-1020 RWFTGGRGLDDFRK
+1020 RWMTGGKGLDKFRNS
-1034 KMLNDDSIRVLHD
+1034 MLGDRRIRVLHD
-1047 YISSNSCFS
+1047 YLNAGQCFPA
-1056 NVEIKGGIC
+1056 VAIEGGIC
-1065 YFLWDKK
+1065 YFRWDRDAAGKCVFVSHTSDQSAFTK
-1072 YHGYCDIYTHYENN
+1072 ERYLSDDSSDVVIRYAESLSILDKTRTANN
-1086 KEIFFSQRHLLE
+1086 FSSLVSPRNLFKINIQLLE
-1098 KASDCFIRDGRFIS
+1098 SSPVIGGYKVFGRFDGKRGLMYLSRYESKNERALRFLGNWKVFVSKADGAAGQLGIP
-1112 ILKKIQQ
+1112 IPARIIGKAELGDCD
-1119 KKEISF
+1119 
-1125 STIVSANDPFGFDIR
+1125 TICT
-1140 EENSYKRVKLSFST
+1140 ET
-1154 SPFDNS
+1154 
-1160 VKLYYNGWAKNG
+1160 
-1172 IGFLAIDKIRKNI
+1172 FLAI
-1185 KWLNSHK
+1185 
-1192 MLFPKAWGNGD
+1192 
-1203 ASTDRLK
+1203 
-1210 PIIADLPS
+1210 
-1218 CCTETYLIVG
+1218 G
-1228 PFLSSEETNNAYKYT
+1228 PFATRIEAENVIKYATTKFFRFLVGTRKLKNMT
-1243 QTKLFHCLVFLI
+1243 QKT
-1255 KNTQNT
+1255 
-1261 MQKAYSYV
+1261 YSFV
-1269 PLQNFTKQSD
+1269 PIQDFTENSD
-1279 IDWNKSI
+1279 IDWSRSI
-1286 PEIDQQLYTKYHLTT
+1286 DEIDSQLYAKYHLT
-1301 EEIAFIEKMIKQM
+1301 EEETAFIEKMIKPM

>member
-55 EKQFVGVAKVDDD
+55 EKQFAGVAKVDDD

-84 HRHRLKPST
+84 HKHRLKPST

-129 KYQFYKFDK
+129 KYQFYKIDK

-273 IFESKFDLL
+273 IFENKFDLL

-668 PVDIL
+668 PADIL

-881 WILPDDVDCH
+881 GILPDDVDCH

-992 SSAIPVYNKFVEISQ
+992 SSAQAIYNKFIDICRFEFESKYI
-1007 KINPNYLS
+1007 S
-1015 MIMPS
+1015 MIIPS
-1020 RWFTGGRGLDDFRK
+1020 RWMTGGKGLDKFRNS
-1034 KMLNDDSIRVLHD
+1034 MLGDRRIRVLHD
-1047 YISSNSCFS
+1047 YLNAGQCFPA
-1056 NVEIKGGIC
+1056 VAIEGGIC
-1065 YFLWDKK
+1065 YFRWDRDATGKCVFVSHTSDQSAFTK
-1072 YHGYCDIYTHYENN
+1072 ERYLSDDSSDVVIRYAESLSILDKTRTANN
-1086 KEIFFSQRHLLE
+1086 FSSLVSPRNLFKINIQLLE
-1098 KASDCFIRDGRFIS
+1098 SSPVIGGYKVFGRFDGKRGLMYLSRYESKNERALRFLGNWKVFVSKADGAAGQLGIP
-1112 ILKKIQQ
+1112 IPARIIGKAELGDCD
-1119 KKEISF
+1119 
-1125 STIVSANDPFGFDIR
+1125 TICT
-1140 EENSYKRVKLSFST
+1140 ET
-1154 SPFDNS
+1154 
-1160 VKLYYNGWAKNG
+1160 
-1172 IGFLAIDKIRKNI
+1172 FLAI
-1185 KWLNSHK
+1185 
-1192 MLFPKAWGNGD
+1192 
-1203 ASTDRLK
+1203 
-1210 PIIADLPS
+1210 
-1218 CCTETYLIVG
+1218 G
-1228 PFLSSEETNNAYKYT
+1228 PFATRIEAENVIKYATTKFFRFLVGTRKLKNMT
-1243 QTKLFHCLVFLI
+1243 QKT
-1255 KNTQNT
+1255 
-1261 MQKAYSYV
+1261 YSFV
-1269 PLQNFTKQSD
+1269 PIQDFTENSD
-1279 IDWNKSI
+1279 IDWSRSI
-1286 PEIDQQLYTKYHLTT
+1286 DEIDSQLYAKYHLT
-1301 EEIAFIEKMIKQM
+1301 EEETAFIEKMIKPM

>member
-55 EKQFVGVAKVDDD
+55 EKQFAGVAKVDDD

-84 HRHRLKPST
+84 HKHRLKPST

-273 IFESKFDLL
+273 IFENKFDLL

-289 GARAAEYGKVL
+289 GARAVEYGKVL

-318 NYNNNDTLKHLDARI
+318 NYNNNDTLKHLDARV

-350 SKKDIIA
+350 SKKDTIA

-668 PVDIL
+668 PADIL

-739 KETDADGGQQPRQN
+739 KETDADSGQQPRQN

-881 WILPDDVDCH
+881 GILPDDVDCH

-956 IDKTKKE
+956 IEKTKKE

-992 SSAIPVYNKFVEISQ
+992 SSAQAIYNKFIDICRFEFESKYI
-1007 KINPNYLS
+1007 S
-1015 MIMPS
+1015 MIIPS
-1020 RWFTGGRGLDDFRK
+1020 RWMTGGKGLDKFRNS
-1034 KMLNDDSIRVLHD
+1034 MLGDRRIRVLHD
-1047 YISSNSCFS
+1047 YLNAGQCFPA
-1056 NVEIKGGIC
+1056 VAIEGGIC
-1065 YFLWDKK
+1065 YFRWDRDATGKCVFVSHTSDQSAFTK
-1072 YHGYCDIYTHYENN
+1072 ERYLSDDSSDVVIRYAESLSILDKTRTANN
-1086 KEIFFSQRHLLE
+1086 FSSLVSPRNLFKINIQLLE
-1098 KASDCFIRDGRFIS
+1098 SSPVIGGYKVFGRFDGKRGLMYLSRYESKNERALRFLGNWKVFVSKADGAAGQLGIP
-1112 ILKKIQQ
+1112 IPARIIGKAELGDCD
-1119 KKEISF
+1119 
-1125 STIVSANDPFGFDIR
+1125 TICT
-1140 EENSYKRVKLSFST
+1140 ET
-1154 SPFDNS
+1154 
-1160 VKLYYNGWAKNG
+1160 
-1172 IGFLAIDKIRKNI
+1172 FLAI
-1185 KWLNSHK
+1185 
-1192 MLFPKAWGNGD
+1192 
-1203 ASTDRLK
+1203 
-1210 PIIADLPS
+1210 
-1218 CCTETYLIVG
+1218 G
-1228 PFLSSEETNNAYKYT
+1228 PFATRIEAENVIKYATTKFFRFLVGTRKLKNMT
-1243 QTKLFHCLVFLI
+1243 QKT
-1255 KNTQNT
+1255 
-1261 MQKAYSYV
+1261 YSFV
-1269 PLQNFTKQSD
+1269 PIQDFTENSD
-1279 IDWNKSI
+1279 IDWSRSI
-1286 PEIDQQLYTKYHLTT
+1286 DEIDSQLYAKYHLT
-1301 EEIAFIEKMIKQM
+1301 EEETAFIEKMIKPM

>member
-55 EKQFVGVAKVDDD
+55 EKQFAGVAKVDDD

-84 HRHRLKPST
+84 HKHRLKPST

-129 KYQFYKFDK
+129 KYQFYKIDK

-273 IFESKFDLL
+273 IFENKFDLL

-289 GARAAEYGKVL
+289 GARAVEYGKVL

-318 NYNNNDTLKHLDARI
+318 NYNNNDTLKHLDARV

-668 PVDIL
+668 PADIL

-739 KETDADGGQQPRQN
+739 KETDADSGQQPRQN

-881 WILPDDVDCH
+881 GILPDDVDCH

-951 NSYDL
+951 NSYDF
-956 IDKTKKE
+956 IEKNTK
-963 EIIKTLSDMKFNVV
+963 EIIKQLTDMNFDVI
-977 IGNPPYQVNDGGGTG
+977 IGNPPYQDKGGSGGTNDA
-992 SSAIPVYNKFVEISQ
+992 SIYQDFCQIAFDV
-1007 KINPNYLS
+1007 NPNYIS
-1015 MIMPS
+1015 MVIPS
-1020 RWFTGGRGLDDFRK
+1020 RWFTGGRENLVKDFRNE
-1034 KMLNDDSIRVLHD
+1034 MLTSKHVMKLVSFTNAKDLFP
-1047 YISSNSCFS
+1047 NA
-1056 NVEIKGGIC
+1056 EIKGGCC
-1065 YFLWDKK
+1065 YFLYTTSYCGKCK
-1072 YHGYCDIYTHYENN
+1072 YELNRDDVKIATDRDLGQFDILIREPILANIV
-1086 KEIFFSQRHLLE
+1086 ERILSQVTTFIDGLIS
-1098 KASDCFIRDGRFIS
+1098 SDTPFGIPTNPIDSSKYNI
-1112 ILKKIQQ
+1112 
-1119 KKEISF
+1119 EISEQKDN
-1125 STIVSANDPFGFDIR
+1125 VHDIAF
-1140 EENSYKRVKLSFST
+1140 YWIKRKE
-1154 SPFDNS
+1154 
-1160 VKLYYNGWAKNG
+1160 GRG
-1172 IGFLAIDKIRKNI
+1172 IGYVSRKNI
-1185 KWLNSHK
+1185 KKNIPDISK
-1192 MLFPKAWGNGD
+1192 PKVFIPEAYGAGESFPHQIIGIPEI
-1203 ASTDRLK
+1203 ASAESVCSQSYLYVAFRTNTEAENFAKYLRTKFLRVLVSASK
-1210 PIIADLPS
+1210 VSQHAMNKVYRFVPIQDF
-1218 CCTETYLIVG
+1218 TE
-1228 PFLSSEETNNAYKYT
+1228 N
-1243 QTKLFHCLVFLI
+1243 
-1255 KNTQNT
+1255 
-1261 MQKAYSYV
+1261 
-1269 PLQNFTKQSD
+1269 SD
-1279 IDWNKSI
+1279 IDWSRSI
-1286 PEIDQQLYTKYHLTT
+1286 DEIDSQLYAKYHLT
-1301 EEIAFIEKMIKQM
+1301 EEETAFIEKMIKPM

>member
-55 EKQFVGVAKVDDD
+55 EKQFAGVAKVDDD

-84 HRHRLKPST
+84 HKHRLKPST

-129 KYQFYKFDK
+129 KYQFYKIDK

-273 IFESKFDLL
+273 IFENKFDLL

-289 GARAAEYGKVL
+289 GARAVEYGKVL

-318 NYNNNDTLKHLDARI
+318 NYNNNDTLKHLDARV

-739 KETDADGGQQPRQN
+739 KETDADSGQQPRQN

-881 WILPDDVDCH
+881 GILPDDVDCH

-992 SSAIPVYNKFVEISQ
+992 SSAQAIYNKFIDICRFEFESKYI
-1007 KINPNYLS
+1007 S
-1015 MIMPS
+1015 MIIPS
-1020 RWFTGGRGLDDFRK
+1020 RWMTGGKGLDKFRNS
-1034 KMLNDDSIRVLHD
+1034 MLGDRRIRVLHD
-1047 YISSNSCFS
+1047 YLNAGQCFPA
-1056 NVEIKGGIC
+1056 VAIEGGIC
-1065 YFLWDKK
+1065 YFRWDRDATGKCVFVSHTSDQLAFTK
-1072 YHGYCDIYTHYENN
+1072 ERYLSDDSSDVVIRYAESLSILDKTRTANN
-1086 KEIFFSQRHLLE
+1086 FSSLVSPRNLFKINIQLLE
-1098 KASDCFIRDGRFIS
+1098 SSPVIGGYKVFGRFDGKRGLMYLSRYESKNERALRFLGNWKVFVSKADGAAGQLGIP
-1112 ILKKIQQ
+1112 IPARIIGKAELGDCD
-1119 KKEISF
+1119 
-1125 STIVSANDPFGFDIR
+1125 TICT
-1140 EENSYKRVKLSFST
+1140 ET
-1154 SPFDNS
+1154 
-1160 VKLYYNGWAKNG
+1160 
-1172 IGFLAIDKIRKNI
+1172 FLAI
-1185 KWLNSHK
+1185 
-1192 MLFPKAWGNGD
+1192 
-1203 ASTDRLK
+1203 
-1210 PIIADLPS
+1210 
-1218 CCTETYLIVG
+1218 G
-1228 PFLSSEETNNAYKYT
+1228 PFATRIEAENVIKYATTKFFRFLVGTRKLKNMT
-1243 QTKLFHCLVFLI
+1243 QKT
-1255 KNTQNT
+1255 
-1261 MQKAYSYV
+1261 YSFV
-1269 PLQNFTKQSD
+1269 PIQDFTENSD
-1279 IDWNKSI
+1279 IDWSRSI
-1286 PEIDQQLYTKYHLTT
+1286 DEIDSQLYAKYHLT
-1301 EEIAFIEKMIKQM
+1301 EEETAFIEKMIKPM

>member
-55 EKQFVGVAKVDDD
+55 EKQFAGVAKVDDD

-84 HRHRLKPST
+84 HKHRLKPST

-215 WKKTVESHFRF
+215 WKKTVESHLRF

-273 IFESKFDLL
+273 IFENKFDLL

-289 GARAAEYGKVL
+289 GARAVEYGKVL

-307 DKELKYVDSSD
+307 DKELKYADSSD
-318 NYNNNDTLKHLDARI
+318 NYNNNDTLKHLDARV

-516 NIAGFDEERR
+516 NIAGFDEEHR

-668 PVDIL
+668 PADIL

-739 KETDADGGQQPRQN
+739 KETDADSGQQPRQN

-881 WILPDDVDCH
+881 GILPDDVDCH

-956 IDKTKKE
+956 IEKNTK
-963 EIIKTLSDMKFNVV
+963 EIIKQLTDMNFDVI
-977 IGNPPYQVNDGGGTG
+977 IGNPPYQDKGGSGGTNDA
-992 SSAIPVYNKFVEISQ
+992 SIYQDFCQIAFDV
-1007 KINPNYLS
+1007 NPNYIS
-1015 MIMPS
+1015 MVIPS
-1020 RWFTGGRGLDDFRK
+1020 RWFTGGRENLVKDFRNE
-1034 KMLNDDSIRVLHD
+1034 MLTSKHVMKLVSFTNAKDLFP
-1047 YISSNSCFS
+1047 NA
-1056 NVEIKGGIC
+1056 EIKGGCC
-1065 YFLWDKK
+1065 YFLYTTSYCGKCK
-1072 YHGYCDIYTHYENN
+1072 YELNRDDVKIATDRDLGQFDILIREPILANIV
-1086 KEIFFSQRHLLE
+1086 ERILSQVTTFIDGLIS
-1098 KASDCFIRDGRFIS
+1098 SDTPFGIPTNPIDSSKYNI
-1112 ILKKIQQ
+1112 
-1119 KKEISF
+1119 EISEQKDN
-1125 STIVSANDPFGFDIR
+1125 VHDIAF
-1140 EENSYKRVKLSFST
+1140 YWIKRKE
-1154 SPFDNS
+1154 
-1160 VKLYYNGWAKNG
+1160 GRG
-1172 IGFLAIDKIRKNI
+1172 IGYVSRKNI
-1185 KWLNSHK
+1185 KKNIPDISK
-1192 MLFPKAWGNGD
+1192 PKVFIPEAYGAGESFPHQIIGIPEI
-1203 ASTDRLK
+1203 ASAESVCSQSYLYVAFRTNTEAENFAKYLRTKFLRVLVSASK
-1210 PIIADLPS
+1210 VSQHAMNKVYRFVPIQDF
-1218 CCTETYLIVG
+1218 TE
-1228 PFLSSEETNNAYKYT
+1228 N
-1243 QTKLFHCLVFLI
+1243 
-1255 KNTQNT
+1255 
-1261 MQKAYSYV
+1261 
-1269 PLQNFTKQSD
+1269 SD
-1279 IDWNKSI
+1279 IDWSRSI
-1286 PEIDQQLYTKYHLTT
+1286 DEIDSQLYAKYHLT
-1301 EEIAFIEKMIKQM
+1301 EEETAFIEKMIKPM

>member
-55 EKQFVGVAKVDDD
+55 EKQFAVVAKVDDD

-84 HRHRLKPST
+84 HKHRLKPST

-273 IFESKFDLL
+273 IFENKFDLL

-318 NYNNNDTLKHLDARI
+318 NYNNNDTLKHLDARV

-668 PVDIL
+668 PADIL

-881 WILPDDVDCH
+881 GILPDDVDCH

-951 NSYDL
+951 NSYDF
-956 IDKTKKE
+956 IEKNTK
-963 EIIKTLSDMKFNVV
+963 EIIKQLTDMNFDVI
-977 IGNPPYQVNDGGGTG
+977 IGNPPYQDKGGSGGTNDA
-992 SSAIPVYNKFVEISQ
+992 SIYQDFCQIAFDV
-1007 KINPNYLS
+1007 NPNYIS
-1015 MIMPS
+1015 MVIPS
-1020 RWFTGGRGLDDFRK
+1020 RWFTGGRENLVKDFRNE
-1034 KMLNDDSIRVLHD
+1034 MLTSKHVMKLVSFTNAKDLFP
-1047 YISSNSCFS
+1047 NA
-1056 NVEIKGGIC
+1056 EIKGGCC
-1065 YFLWDKK
+1065 YFLYTTSYCGKCK
-1072 YHGYCDIYTHYENN
+1072 YELNRDDVKIATDRDLGQFDILIREPILANIV
-1086 KEIFFSQRHLLE
+1086 ERILSQVTTFIDGLIS
-1098 KASDCFIRDGRFIS
+1098 SDTPFGIPTNPIDSSKYNI
-1112 ILKKIQQ
+1112 
-1119 KKEISF
+1119 EISEQKDN
-1125 STIVSANDPFGFDIR
+1125 VHDIAF
-1140 EENSYKRVKLSFST
+1140 YWIKRKE
-1154 SPFDNS
+1154 
-1160 VKLYYNGWAKNG
+1160 GRG
-1172 IGFLAIDKIRKNI
+1172 IGYVSRKNI
-1185 KWLNSHK
+1185 KKNIPDISK
-1192 MLFPKAWGNGD
+1192 PKVFIPEAYGAGESFPHQIIGIPEI
-1203 ASTDRLK
+1203 ASAESVCSQSYLYVAFRTNTEAENFAKYLRTKFLRVLVSASK
-1210 PIIADLPS
+1210 VSQHAMNKVYRFVPIQDF
-1218 CCTETYLIVG
+1218 TE
-1228 PFLSSEETNNAYKYT
+1228 N
-1243 QTKLFHCLVFLI
+1243 
-1255 KNTQNT
+1255 
-1261 MQKAYSYV
+1261 
-1269 PLQNFTKQSD
+1269 SD
-1279 IDWNKSI
+1279 IDWSRSI
-1286 PEIDQQLYTKYHLTT
+1286 DEIDSQLYAKYHLT
-1301 EEIAFIEKMIKQM
+1301 EEETAFIEKMIKPM

>member
-55 EKQFVGVAKVDDD
+55 EKQFAGVAKVDDD

-84 HRHRLKPST
+84 HKHRLKPST

-273 IFESKFDLL
+273 IFENKFDLL

-318 NYNNNDTLKHLDARI
+318 NYNNNDTLKHLDARV

-668 PVDIL
+668 PADIL

-881 WILPDDVDCH
+881 GILPDDVDCH

-992 SSAIPVYNKFVEISQ
+992 SSAQAIYNKFIDICRFEFESKYI
-1007 KINPNYLS
+1007 S
-1015 MIMPS
+1015 MIIPS
-1020 RWFTGGRGLDDFRK
+1020 RWMTGGKGLDKFRNS
-1034 KMLNDDSIRVLHD
+1034 MLGDRRIRVLHD
-1047 YISSNSCFS
+1047 YLNAGQCFPA
-1056 NVEIKGGIC
+1056 VAIEGGIC
-1065 YFLWDKK
+1065 YFRWDRDATGKCVFVSHTSDQSAFTK
-1072 YHGYCDIYTHYENN
+1072 ERYLSDDSSDVVIRYAESLSILDKTRTANN
-1086 KEIFFSQRHLLE
+1086 FSSLVSPRNLFKINIQLLE
-1098 KASDCFIRDGRFIS
+1098 SSPVIGGYKVFGRFDGKRGLMYLSRYESKNERALRFLGNWKVFVSKADGAAGQLGIP
-1112 ILKKIQQ
+1112 IPARIIGKAELGDCD
-1119 KKEISF
+1119 
-1125 STIVSANDPFGFDIR
+1125 TICT
-1140 EENSYKRVKLSFST
+1140 ET
-1154 SPFDNS
+1154 
-1160 VKLYYNGWAKNG
+1160 
-1172 IGFLAIDKIRKNI
+1172 FLAI
-1185 KWLNSHK
+1185 
-1192 MLFPKAWGNGD
+1192 
-1203 ASTDRLK
+1203 
-1210 PIIADLPS
+1210 
-1218 CCTETYLIVG
+1218 G
-1228 PFLSSEETNNAYKYT
+1228 PFATRIEAENVIKYATTKFFRFLVGTRKLKNMT
-1243 QTKLFHCLVFLI
+1243 QKT
-1255 KNTQNT
+1255 
-1261 MQKAYSYV
+1261 YSFV
-1269 PLQNFTKQSD
+1269 PIQDFTENSD
-1279 IDWNKSI
+1279 IDWSRSI
-1286 PEIDQQLYTKYHLTT
+1286 DEIDSQLYAKYHLT
-1301 EEIAFIEKMIKQM
+1301 EEETAFIEKMIKPM